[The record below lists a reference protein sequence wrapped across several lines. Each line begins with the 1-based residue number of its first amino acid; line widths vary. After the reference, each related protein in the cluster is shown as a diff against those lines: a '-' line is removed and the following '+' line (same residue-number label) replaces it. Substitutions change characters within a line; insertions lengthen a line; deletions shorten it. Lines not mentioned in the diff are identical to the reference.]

1 MPKIVFNENF
11 GVDEITIVLERRDF
25 SKYGKLKDVTDIEY
39 KDTMNAPELSF
50 NVYKTDDPIW
60 NKINNYNLVYIPEYK
75 EHFSISV
82 NTTEENTTQK
92 SVTCTYLPV
101 SELQNVKLR
110 NIQINTE
117 DDIARDDYD
126 ADYPTIFYRD
136 LSAYSEGSTM
146 YKKLYNASL
155 LHRILDKASN
165 YKIGHVDTSLK
176 DLKSWFQYSISDN
189 NIYDELTGEISDDYQ
204 CLFKIDSDTRTV
216 NVYDLCNT
224 CHDCGYRGD
233 FHDKCPE
240 CGSTNYSGAY
250 GEDTSI
256 YVSKENLSISA
267 SIESSEDSL
276 KNCFYITGGDDLM
289 TSAVAIANPSGTN
302 YIVNFSDEM
311 YENMPDDLVAKI
323 KTYNSNYQ
331 DCMSKRKFTLSAN
344 LVEGYN
350 TIVKYVNV
358 HYPKLDDNG
367 NKVDRYNTI
376 SSSIIGYKNIASLCF
391 DCIDIDL
398 ILQTSMGKTIE
409 MDNLTI
415 QETMNLLTF
424 ANLSPVAVK
433 SDVSQVAT
441 SVVSNTVLGSCKAL
455 INTALYK
462 IELTDASYS
471 KSEHIWKGKFK
482 LTSIEDKT
490 ITLTGSEVS
499 IAVNNDMEK
508 YLRQNIQR
516 CLNKL
521 DTNYKDLKSLETS
534 DADFQSELAYYSFD
548 YLSSLKD
555 SFGDVLG
562 IILES
567 EQDELKN
574 KYQTWYSN
582 RIGWLENEMNK
593 RQSQID
599 IVHQLYNYDAKSGVV
614 YDIQNSLQNE
624 LNLESYLD
632 KDMWITFCAFRME
645 DTYQNDNYISDGLDN
660 GELVTRATEL
670 IDAAKKELYKASHVQ
685 YTVSSTIN
693 NLLALKEFQPIV
705 DKFETGN
712 WIHVCVDE
720 KIYYLRLLSYK
731 IFYSDISKIEVEFS
745 TVERTWS
752 GGSDVKSV
760 LDSAKN
766 IASSFSYTTQKV
778 KNNANASKYVENWV
792 QKGMEATVTK
802 IVNNADNQNVVYDSS
817 GILCRAYDD
826 LSDTYDL
833 CQSRWINSGLYVTDD
848 GWQTV
853 KAAIGKY
860 IYIDPETGNEVTT
873 MGVIGDTIVGKLI
886 LGENLGIYNTNNS
899 MTFNSD
905 GLTITNGTNKF
916 IVNPNDEK
924 LFRITKSSNDVLWA
938 DKNGNLNLTGNI
950 TGSSITGGEIYGT
963 KITGVEV
970 SASSFIG
977 GNINIGNDNFIVDD
991 SGNIISKGVLNLA
1004 NGGVT
1009 YNSTDGLKITGTISG
1024 SSILGGSINI
1034 GNGNFVVN
1042 SDGSVVSKS
1051 SLSFGNGLLTYD
1063 STNGMSI
1070 KGNIFLNNNLMMW
1083 HGDDESGGG
1092 KYEKALS
1099 WIYSRDIY
1107 QLELA
1112 PNCVAHYLTVFED
1125 LVCNGTIYGNS
1136 STATKLQTPRTI
1148 TIGNTAQVF
1157 DGSSDLLWT
1166 QAAIGYANTIQS
1178 ALDGSTYYTAKL
1190 TNKGNFRPDQV
1201 ITIASNGATTAKDSN
1216 GDIGLGTSGNRWKEV
1231 FAAAPAI
1238 NTSDRNYK
1246 DDIKPLTDKHLQF
1259 FMKLQPVSFLFKA
1272 GTSGRTHV
1280 GFISQDVEQTMLEC
1294 GLTDLDFAGF
1304 CKDQKTKHIIN
1315 DDDTEIEE
1323 PVFDENGNAVYI
1335 YSLRYE
1341 EFIALNTYA
1350 IQELWKELEEL
1361 KDEIKRN

>member
-11 GVDEITIVLERRDF
+11 GVDEITLVLERRDF

-176 DLKSWFQYSISDN
+176 DLKSWFQYSISDS

-204 CLFKIDSDTRTV
+204 CLFKFDSNTRTV

-240 CGSTNYSGAY
+240 CGNTNYNGAY

-256 YVSKENLSISA
+256 YVSKENLSTSA

-302 YIVNFSDEM
+302 YIVNVSEEM
-311 YENMPDDLVAKI
+311 YENMPEDLVTKI

-367 NKVDRYNTI
+367 NKTDRYNVI
-376 SSSIIGYKNIASLCF
+376 SSPIIGYKNIASLCF
-391 DCIDIDL
+391 DCIDIGL

-415 QETMNLLTF
+415 QETMNLLT
-424 ANLSPVAVK
+424 ASNLSPVAVR

-441 SVVSNTVLGSCKAL
+441 SVVSNTVLGACKAL

-462 IELTDASYS
+462 IELADASYS

-490 ITLTGSEVS
+490 VILIGSEVS

-508 YLRQNIQR
+508 YLKQNIQR

-534 DADFQSELAYYSFD
+534 DNDFQSELAYYSFD
-548 YLSSLKD
+548 YLSGLKD

-593 RQSQID
+593 RQAQID
-599 IVHQLYNYDAKSGVV
+599 IVHQLYNYDSKSGSV
-614 YDIQNSLQNE
+614 YNIQNSLQDE
-624 LNLESYLD
+624 LNLESYLG

-660 GELVTRATEL
+660 GELITRATEL
-670 IDAAKKELYKASHVQ
+670 IDTAKKELYKASHVQ

-705 DKFETGN
+705 NKFEIGN

-752 GGSDVKSV
+752 GSSDVKSV
-760 LDSAKN
+760 IESAQA

-778 KNNANASKYVENWV
+778 KNNTGASKYVQDWV
-792 QKGMEATVTK
+792 QKGMNATVTK

-826 LSDTYDL
+826 LTETYDL
-833 CQSRWINSGLYVTDD
+833 CQSRWINSGLYITDD

-860 IYIDPETGNEVTT
+860 IYVNPETGNEVTT

-886 LGENLGIYNTNNS
+886 IGENLGIYNTNNS

-905 GLTITNGTNKF
+905 GLTITNGTNTF

-950 TGSSITGGEIYGT
+950 TGSSITGGKIYGT
-963 KITGVEV
+963 TINGSEV
-970 SASSFIG
+970 KSSSFIG
-977 GNINIGNDNFIVDD
+977 GNINIGDDNFIVDAG
-991 SGNIISKGVLNLA
+991 GNITSKGVLNLA

-1009 YNSTDGLKITGTISG
+1009 YNSKDGLKVTGTINANGGTFSNTITCTGTISG
-1024 SSILGGSINI
+1024 GIIKASQFLANKFKATSDGNAYMISPYISSSIYMTGLGDFDDNSNYKEVIASTFIHGVFYPILSGKWYANDLFASSFHIDAGDGYGVNITNSEISIVPFSVGSATSKINFKGI
-1034 GNGNFVVN
+1034 E
-1042 SDGSVVSKS
+1042 
-1051 SLSFGNGLLTYD
+1051 T
-1063 STNGMSI
+1063 T
-1070 KGNIFLNNNLMMW
+1070 GNITCL
-1083 HGDDESGGG
+1083 
-1092 KYEKALS
+1092 
-1099 WIYSRDIY
+1099 
-1107 QLELA
+1107 
-1112 PNCVAHYLTVFED
+1112 
-1125 LVCNGTIYGNS
+1125 GTINGNS
-1136 STATKLQTPRTI
+1136 STATKLKTPRTL
-1148 TIGNTAQVF
+1148 TIGRAGRVF
-1157 DGSSDLLWT
+1157 DGSDNIGWT
-1166 QAAIGYANTIQS
+1166 LA
-1178 ALDGSTYYTAKL
+1178 
-1190 TNKGNFRPDQV
+1190 
-1201 ITIASNGATTAKDSN
+1201 
-1216 GDIGLGTSGNRWKEV
+1216 DIGAATQNEV
-1231 FAAAPAI
+1231 NSLKSRIKALEGRI
-1238 NTSDRNYK
+1238 NS
-1246 DDIKPLTDKHLQF
+1246 
-1259 FMKLQPVSFLFKA
+1259 
-1272 GTSGRTHV
+1272 
-1280 GFISQDVEQTMLEC
+1280 
-1294 GLTDLDFAGF
+1294 
-1304 CKDQKTKHIIN
+1304 
-1315 DDDTEIEE
+1315 
-1323 PVFDENGNAVYI
+1323 
-1335 YSLRYE
+1335 
-1341 EFIALNTYA
+1341 
-1350 IQELWKELEEL
+1350 
-1361 KDEIKRN
+1361 

>member
-1 MPKIVFNENF
+1 MSFLLQKFKKEENKQMPKIVFNENF

-50 NVYKTDDPIW
+50 NVYKTDDQIW
-60 NKINNYNLVYIPEYK
+60 DKINNYNLVYIPEYK

-176 DLKSWFQYSISDN
+176 DLKSWFQYSISDS

-204 CLFKIDSDTRTV
+204 CLFKFDSNTRTV

-240 CGSTNYSGAY
+240 CGNTNYNGAY

-256 YVSKENLSISA
+256 YVSKENLSTSA

-302 YIVNFSDEM
+302 YIVEFSDEM
-311 YENMPDDLVAKI
+311 YENMPEDLVTKI

-331 DCMSKRKFTLSAN
+331 DCMSKKKFTLSAN

-350 TIVKYVNV
+350 TIVKYINA
-358 HYPKLDDNG
+358 HYPKIDDNG
-367 NKVDRYNTI
+367 NKVERYNVI
-376 SSSIIGYKNIASLCF
+376 SSPIIGYKNIASLCF
-391 DCIDIDL
+391 DCIDIGL

-424 ANLSPVAVK
+424 ANLSPIAVK
-433 SDVSQVAT
+433 SNVSWVAT
-441 SVVSNTVLGSCKAL
+441 SVVSNTVLGACKAL

-462 IELTDASYS
+462 VEIVDASYS
-471 KSEHIWKGKFK
+471 KDKHVWKGKFK

-490 ITLTGSEVS
+490 ITLIGSEVS

-508 YLRQNIQR
+508 YLKQNIQR

-534 DADFQSELAYYSFD
+534 DSDFQSELAYYSFD
-548 YLSSLKD
+548 YLSGLKD

-593 RQSQID
+593 RQAQID
-599 IVHQLYNYDAKSGVV
+599 IVHQLYNYDSKSGSV
-614 YDIQNSLQNE
+614 YNIQNSLQDE
-624 LNLESYLD
+624 LNLESYLG

-670 IDAAKKELYKASHVQ
+670 IDTAKKELYKASHVQ

-705 DKFETGN
+705 NKFETGN

-720 KIYYLRLLSYK
+720 KKYYLRLLSYK

-752 GGSDVKSV
+752 GSSDVKSV
-760 LDSAKN
+760 IDSAQA
-766 IASSFSYTTQKV
+766 IASSFSYTIQKV
-778 KNNANASKYVENWV
+778 KNNTGASKYVQDWV
-792 QKGMEATVTK
+792 QKGMNATVTK

-826 LSDTYDL
+826 LTETYDL
-833 CQSRWINSGLYVTDD
+833 CQSRWINSGLYITDD

-860 IYIDPETGNEVTT
+860 IYVNPETGNEVTT
-873 MGVIGDTIVGKLI
+873 MGVIGDTIVGKLLI
-886 LGENLGIYNTNNS
+886 GENLGIYNTNNS

-905 GLTITNGTNKF
+905 GLTITNGTNTF

-950 TGSSITGGEIYGT
+950 TGSSITGGKIYGT
-963 KITGVEV
+963 TINGSEV
-970 SASSFIG
+970 KSSSFI
-977 GNINIGNDNFIVDD
+977 
-991 SGNIISKGVLNLA
+991 
-1004 NGGVT
+1004 
-1009 YNSTDGLKITGTISG
+1009 
-1024 SSILGGSINI
+1024 GGSINI

-1042 SDGSVVSKS
+1042 SDGSVVSKG
-1051 SLSFGNGLLTYD
+1051 SLSFGNGLLTYNT
-1063 STNGMSI
+1063 TNGLSV
-1070 KGNIFLNNNLMMW
+1070 KGNIYLNNALMMW
-1083 HGDDESGGG
+1083 HAEDEGGFEAR
-1092 KYEKALS
+1092 YEKALS
-1099 WIYSRDIY
+1099 WMYTSDAWFLQVGGAGCRMNSLDVSNYIQCDFINASNDIS
-1107 QLELA
+1107 
-1112 PNCVAHYLTVFED
+1112 
-1125 LVCNGTIYGNS
+1125 CNNIDCRGSINGNS
-1136 STATKLQTPRTI
+1136 STATKLKTPRTL
-1148 TIGNTAQVF
+1148 TIGRAGRVF
-1157 DGSSDLLWT
+1157 DGSDNIGWT
-1166 QAAIGYANTIQS
+1166 LA
-1178 ALDGSTYYTAKL
+1178 
-1190 TNKGNFRPDQV
+1190 
-1201 ITIASNGATTAKDSN
+1201 
-1216 GDIGLGTSGNRWKEV
+1216 DIGAATQNEV
-1231 FAAAPAI
+1231 NSLKSRIEALEGRI
-1238 NTSDRNYK
+1238 NS
-1246 DDIKPLTDKHLQF
+1246 
-1259 FMKLQPVSFLFKA
+1259 
-1272 GTSGRTHV
+1272 
-1280 GFISQDVEQTMLEC
+1280 
-1294 GLTDLDFAGF
+1294 
-1304 CKDQKTKHIIN
+1304 
-1315 DDDTEIEE
+1315 
-1323 PVFDENGNAVYI
+1323 
-1335 YSLRYE
+1335 
-1341 EFIALNTYA
+1341 
-1350 IQELWKELEEL
+1350 
-1361 KDEIKRN
+1361 

>member
-1 MPKIVFNENF
+1 MSFLLQKFKKEENKQMPKIVFNENF

-50 NVYKTDDPIW
+50 NVYKTDDQIW
-60 NKINNYNLVYIPEYK
+60 DKINNYNLVYIPEYK

-176 DLKSWFQYSISDN
+176 DLRSWFQYSISDS

-204 CLFKIDSDTRTV
+204 CLFKFDSNTRTV

-233 FHDKCPE
+233 FHDRCPE
-240 CGSTNYSGAY
+240 CGSTNYNGAY

-256 YVSKENLSISA
+256 YVSKENLSTSA

-302 YIVNFSDEM
+302 YIVEISDEM
-311 YENMPDDLVAKI
+311 YENMPEDLVTKI

-350 TIVKYVNV
+350 TIVKYINV

-367 NKVDRYNTI
+367 NKTDRYNVI
-376 SSSIIGYKNIASLCF
+376 SSPIIGYKNIASLCF
-391 DCIDIDL
+391 DCIDIGL

-415 QETMNLLTF
+415 QETMNLLV
-424 ANLSPVAVK
+424 ASNLSPVAVR
-433 SDVSQVAT
+433 SNVSWVAT
-441 SVVSNTVLGSCKAL
+441 SVVSNTVLGACKAL

-462 IELTDASYS
+462 VEIVDASYS
-471 KSEHIWKGKFK
+471 KDKHVWKGKFK

-490 ITLTGSEVS
+490 ITLIGSEVS

-508 YLRQNIQR
+508 YLKQNIQR

-534 DADFQSELAYYSFD
+534 DSDFQSELAYYSFD
-548 YLSSLKD
+548 YLSGLKD

-593 RQSQID
+593 RQAQID
-599 IVHQLYNYDAKSGVV
+599 IVHQLYNYDSKSGSV
-614 YDIQNSLQNE
+614 YNIQNSLQDE
-624 LNLESYLD
+624 LNLESYLG
-632 KDMWITFCAFRME
+632 KNMWITFCAFRME

-670 IDAAKKELYKASHVQ
+670 IDTAKKELYKASHVQ

-693 NLLALKEFQPIV
+693 NLLALKEFQSIV
-705 DKFETGN
+705 NKFETGN

-752 GGSDVKSV
+752 GSSDVKSV
-760 LDSAKN
+760 IESAQA

-778 KNNANASKYVENWV
+778 KNNTGASKYVQDWV
-792 QKGMEATVTK
+792 QKGMNATVTK

-826 LSDTYDL
+826 LTETYDL
-833 CQSRWINSGLYVTDD
+833 CQSRWINSGLYITDD

-860 IYIDPETGNEVTT
+860 IYVNPETGNEVTT
-873 MGVIGDTIVGKLI
+873 MGVIGDTIVGKLLI
-886 LGENLGIYNTNNS
+886 GENLGIYNTNNS

-905 GLTITNGTNKF
+905 GLTITNGTNTF

-950 TGSSITGGEIYGT
+950 TGSSITGGKIYGT
-963 KITGVEV
+963 TINGSEV
-970 SASSFIG
+970 KSSSFIG
-977 GNINIGNDNFIVDD
+977 GNINIGDDNFIVDAG
-991 SGNIISKGVLNLA
+991 GNITSKGVLNLA

-1009 YNSTDGLKITGTISG
+1009 YNSKDGLKVTGTINANGGTFSNTITCTGTISG
-1024 SSILGGSINI
+1024 GIIKASQFLANKFKATSDGNAYMISPYIASSIYMTGLGDFDDNSNYKEVIASTFIHGVFYPILSGKWYANDLFASSFHIDAGDGYGVNITNSEISIVPFSVGSATSKINFKGI
-1034 GNGNFVVN
+1034 E
-1042 SDGSVVSKS
+1042 
-1051 SLSFGNGLLTYD
+1051 T
-1063 STNGMSI
+1063 T
-1070 KGNIFLNNNLMMW
+1070 GNITCL
-1083 HGDDESGGG
+1083 
-1092 KYEKALS
+1092 
-1099 WIYSRDIY
+1099 
-1107 QLELA
+1107 
-1112 PNCVAHYLTVFED
+1112 
-1125 LVCNGTIYGNS
+1125 GTINGNS
-1136 STATKLQTPRTI
+1136 STATKLKTPRTL
-1148 TIGNTAQVF
+1148 TIGRAGRVF
-1157 DGSSDLLWT
+1157 DGSDNIGWT
-1166 QAAIGYANTIQS
+1166 LA
-1178 ALDGSTYYTAKL
+1178 
-1190 TNKGNFRPDQV
+1190 
-1201 ITIASNGATTAKDSN
+1201 
-1216 GDIGLGTSGNRWKEV
+1216 DIGAATQNEV
-1231 FAAAPAI
+1231 NSLKSRIEALEGRI
-1238 NTSDRNYK
+1238 NS
-1246 DDIKPLTDKHLQF
+1246 
-1259 FMKLQPVSFLFKA
+1259 
-1272 GTSGRTHV
+1272 
-1280 GFISQDVEQTMLEC
+1280 
-1294 GLTDLDFAGF
+1294 
-1304 CKDQKTKHIIN
+1304 
-1315 DDDTEIEE
+1315 
-1323 PVFDENGNAVYI
+1323 
-1335 YSLRYE
+1335 
-1341 EFIALNTYA
+1341 
-1350 IQELWKELEEL
+1350 
-1361 KDEIKRN
+1361 

>member
-50 NVYKTDDPIW
+50 NVYKTDNPIW

-176 DLKSWFQYSISDN
+176 DLKSWFQYSISDS
-189 NIYDELTGEISDDYQ
+189 NIYNELTGEISDDYQ
-204 CLFKIDSDTRTV
+204 CLFKFDSNTRTV

-224 CHDCGYRGD
+224 CHNCGYRGD
-233 FHDKCPE
+233 FHDECPE
-240 CGSTNYSGAY
+240 CGSTNYNGAY

-256 YVSKENLSISA
+256 YVSKENLSTSA

-302 YIVNFSDEM
+302 YIINVSEEM
-311 YENMPDDLVAKI
+311 YENMPEDLVTKI

-350 TIVKYVNV
+350 TIVKYVNA
-358 HYPKLDDNG
+358 HYPKLDDSG
-367 NKVDRYNTI
+367 DKVDRYNVI
-376 SSSIIGYKNIASLCF
+376 SSPIIGYKNIASLCF
-391 DCIDIDL
+391 DCIDIGL

-424 ANLSPVAVK
+424 ANLSPIAVK
-433 SDVSQVAT
+433 SNVSWVAT
-441 SVVSNTVLGSCKAL
+441 SVVSNTVLGACKAL

-462 IELTDASYS
+462 VEIVDASYS
-471 KSEHIWKGKFK
+471 KDKHVWKGKFK

-490 ITLTGSEVS
+490 ITLIGSEVS

-508 YLRQNIQR
+508 YLKQNIQR

-534 DADFQSELAYYSFD
+534 DSDFQSELAYYSFD

-582 RIGWLENEMNK
+582 RVGWLESEMNK
-593 RQSQID
+593 RQAQID
-599 IVHQLYNYDAKSGVV
+599 IVHQLYNYDSKSGTV
-614 YDIQNSLQNE
+614 YDIQNSLQDE
-624 LNLESYLD
+624 LNLETYLG
-632 KDMWITFCAFRME
+632 KDMWTKFCAFRME

-670 IDAAKKELYKASHVQ
+670 IDTAKKELYKASHVQ

-705 DKFETGN
+705 NKFEIGN

-752 GGSDVKSV
+752 GSSDVKSV
-760 LDSAKN
+760 IESAQA

-778 KNNANASKYVENWV
+778 KNNTGASKYVQDWV
-792 QKGMEATVTK
+792 QKGMNATVTK

-826 LSDTYDL
+826 LTETYDL
-833 CQSRWINSGLYVTDD
+833 CQSRWINSGLYITDD

-860 IYIDPETGNEVTT
+860 IYVNPETGNELTT

-886 LGENLGIYNTNNS
+886 IGENLGIYNTNNS

-905 GLTITNGTNKF
+905 GLTITNGTNTF

-950 TGSSITGGEIYGT
+950 TGSSITGGKIYGT
-963 KITGVEV
+963 TISGAEV
-970 SASSFIG
+970 SSSSFIG
-977 GNINIGNDNFIVDD
+977 GNINIGDDNFIVDAG
-991 SGNIISKGVLNLA
+991 GNITSKGVLNLA

-1009 YNSTDGLKITGTISG
+1009 YNSKDGLKVTGTINANGGTFSNTITCTGTISG
-1024 SSILGGSINI
+1024 GIIKASQFLANKFKATSDGNAYMISPYISSSIYMTGLGDFDDNSNYKEVIGSTFIHGVFYPILSGKWYANDLFASSFHIDAGDGYGVNITNSEISIVPFSVGSATSKIN
-1034 GNGNFVVN
+1034 
-1042 SDGSVVSKS
+1042 SK
-1051 SLSFGNGLLTYD
+1051 GIET
-1063 STNGMSI
+1063 T
-1070 KGNIFLNNNLMMW
+1070 GNITCL
-1083 HGDDESGGG
+1083 
-1092 KYEKALS
+1092 
-1099 WIYSRDIY
+1099 
-1107 QLELA
+1107 
-1112 PNCVAHYLTVFED
+1112 
-1125 LVCNGTIYGNS
+1125 GTINGNS
-1136 STATKLQTPRTI
+1136 STATKLKTPRTL
-1148 TIGNTAQVF
+1148 TIGRAGRVF
-1157 DGSSDLLWT
+1157 DGSDNIGWT
-1166 QAAIGYANTIQS
+1166 LA
-1178 ALDGSTYYTAKL
+1178 
-1190 TNKGNFRPDQV
+1190 
-1201 ITIASNGATTAKDSN
+1201 
-1216 GDIGLGTSGNRWKEV
+1216 DIGAATQNEV
-1231 FAAAPAI
+1231 NSLKSRIEALEGRI
-1238 NTSDRNYK
+1238 NS
-1246 DDIKPLTDKHLQF
+1246 
-1259 FMKLQPVSFLFKA
+1259 
-1272 GTSGRTHV
+1272 
-1280 GFISQDVEQTMLEC
+1280 
-1294 GLTDLDFAGF
+1294 
-1304 CKDQKTKHIIN
+1304 
-1315 DDDTEIEE
+1315 
-1323 PVFDENGNAVYI
+1323 
-1335 YSLRYE
+1335 
-1341 EFIALNTYA
+1341 
-1350 IQELWKELEEL
+1350 
-1361 KDEIKRN
+1361 

>member
-11 GVDEITIVLERRDF
+11 GVDEITILLERRDF
-25 SKYGKLKDVTDIEY
+25 HKYGKLIDTTDIEY
-39 KDTMNAPELSF
+39 KDTLNAPELSF
-50 NVYKTDDPIW
+50 TVYKTENELWD
-60 NKINNYNLVYIPEYK
+60 KINNYNLVYIPEYN
-75 EHFSISV
+75 EHFSITV

-101 SELQNVKLR
+101 NELQNVKLR
-110 NIQINTE
+110 NIEINTE

-126 ADYPTIFYRD
+126 ENYPTIFYRD
-136 LSAYSEGSTM
+136 LSAFSEGSEM
-146 YKKLYNASL
+146 YKKLYNSSL

-176 DLKSWFQYSISDN
+176 NLKSWFQYSINDSN
-189 NIYDELTGEISDDYQ
+189 VYDELTGEISDDYQ
-204 CLFKIDSDTRTV
+204 CLFTFDSTTRTI
-216 NVYDLCNT
+216 NAYDLCNT
-224 CHDCGYRGD
+224 CKDCGYRGD

-240 CGSTNYSGAY
+240 CGSTNIGGAF
-250 GEDTSI
+250 GEDTTI
-256 YVSKENLSISA
+256 YISKENLSTSA
-267 SIESSEDSL
+267 SIESSDDSL
-276 KNCFYITGGDDLM
+276 KNCFYIVGGDDLM
-289 TSAVAIANPSGTN
+289 SSAVAIANPSGTN
-302 YIVNFSDEM
+302 YIINFSDEM
-311 YENMPDDLVAKI
+311 YENMPSDLVEKI
-323 KTYNSNYQ
+323 KAYNANYQ
-331 DCMSKRKFTLSAN
+331 ECINSRAFNFSSN
-344 LVEGYN
+344 EVNQYN
-350 TIVKYVNV
+350 QIVKYVNE
-358 HYPKLDDNG
+358 HYPKIDDDG

-376 SSSIIGYKNIASLCF
+376 SSPIVGYKNIASLCF
-391 DCIDIDL
+391 DCIDIGL

-424 ANLSPVAVK
+424 ANLSPIAVK
-433 SDVSQVAT
+433 SNLSWVAT
-441 SVVSNTVLGSCKAL
+441 SVVSNTVLGACKAL

-462 IELTDASYS
+462 VEIVDASYS
-471 KSEHIWKGKFK
+471 KDKHVWKGKFK

-490 ITLTGSEVS
+490 ITLIGSEVS

-508 YLRQNIQR
+508 YLKQNIQR

-534 DADFQSELAYYSFD
+534 DSDFQSELAYYSFD

-593 RQSQID
+593 RQAQID
-599 IVHQLYNYDAKSGVV
+599 IVHQLYNYDSKSGSV
-614 YDIQNSLQNE
+614 YNIQNSLQDE
-624 LNLESYLD
+624 LNLESYLG

-670 IDAAKKELYKASHVQ
+670 IDTAKKELYKASHVQ

-705 DKFETGN
+705 NKFETGN

-752 GGSDVKSV
+752 GSSDVKSV
-760 LDSAKN
+760 IESAQA

-778 KNNANASKYVENWV
+778 KNNTGASKYVQDWV
-792 QKGMEATVTK
+792 QKGMNATVTK

-826 LSDTYDL
+826 LTETYDL
-833 CQSRWINSGLYVTDD
+833 CQSRWINSGLYITDD

-860 IYIDPETGNEVTT
+860 IYVNPETGNEVTT
-873 MGVIGDTIVGKLI
+873 MGVIGDTIVGKLLI
-886 LGENLGIYNTNNS
+886 GENLGIYNTNNS

-905 GLTITNGTNKF
+905 GLTITNGTNTF

-950 TGSSITGGEIYGT
+950 TGSSITGGKIYGT
-963 KITGVEV
+963 TINGSEV
-970 SASSFIG
+970 KSSSFIG
-977 GNINIGNDNFIVDD
+977 GNINIGDDNFIVDAG
-991 SGNIISKGVLNLA
+991 GNITSKGVLNLA

-1009 YNSTDGLKITGTISG
+1009 YNSKDGLKVTGTINANGGTFSNTITCTGTISG
-1024 SSILGGSINI
+1024 GIIKASQFLANKFKATSDGNAYMISPYISSSIYMTGLGDFDDNSNYKEVIASTFIHGVFYPILSGKWYANDLFASSFHIDAGDGYGVNITNSEISIVPFSVGSATSKINFKGI
-1034 GNGNFVVN
+1034 E
-1042 SDGSVVSKS
+1042 
-1051 SLSFGNGLLTYD
+1051 T
-1063 STNGMSI
+1063 T
-1070 KGNIFLNNNLMMW
+1070 GNITCL
-1083 HGDDESGGG
+1083 
-1092 KYEKALS
+1092 
-1099 WIYSRDIY
+1099 
-1107 QLELA
+1107 
-1112 PNCVAHYLTVFED
+1112 
-1125 LVCNGTIYGNS
+1125 GTINGNS
-1136 STATKLQTPRTI
+1136 STATKLKTPRTL
-1148 TIGNTAQVF
+1148 TIGRAGRVF
-1157 DGSSDLLWT
+1157 DGSDNIGWT
-1166 QAAIGYANTIQS
+1166 LA
-1178 ALDGSTYYTAKL
+1178 
-1190 TNKGNFRPDQV
+1190 
-1201 ITIASNGATTAKDSN
+1201 
-1216 GDIGLGTSGNRWKEV
+1216 DIGAATQNEV
-1231 FAAAPAI
+1231 NSLKSRIEALEGRI
-1238 NTSDRNYK
+1238 NS
-1246 DDIKPLTDKHLQF
+1246 
-1259 FMKLQPVSFLFKA
+1259 
-1272 GTSGRTHV
+1272 
-1280 GFISQDVEQTMLEC
+1280 
-1294 GLTDLDFAGF
+1294 
-1304 CKDQKTKHIIN
+1304 
-1315 DDDTEIEE
+1315 
-1323 PVFDENGNAVYI
+1323 
-1335 YSLRYE
+1335 
-1341 EFIALNTYA
+1341 
-1350 IQELWKELEEL
+1350 
-1361 KDEIKRN
+1361 

>member
-50 NVYKTDDPIW
+50 NVYKTDDQIW
-60 NKINNYNLVYIPEYK
+60 DKINNYNLVYIPEYK

-176 DLKSWFQYSISDN
+176 DLRSWFQYSISDS

-204 CLFKIDSDTRTV
+204 CLFKFDSNTRTV

-240 CGSTNYSGAY
+240 CGSTNYNGAY
-250 GEDTSI
+250 GEYTSI
-256 YVSKENLSISA
+256 YVSKENLSTSA

-302 YIVNFSDEM
+302 YIVEFSDEM
-311 YENMPDDLVAKI
+311 YENMPEDLVTKI

-391 DCIDIDL
+391 DCIDVGL

-424 ANLSPVAVK
+424 TNLSPIAVK
-433 SDVSQVAT
+433 SNVSWVAT
-441 SVVSNTVLGSCKAL
+441 SVVSNTVLGACKAL

-462 IELTDASYS
+462 VEIVDASYS
-471 KSEHIWKGKFK
+471 KDKHVWKGKFK

-490 ITLTGSEVS
+490 ITLIGSEVS

-508 YLRQNIQR
+508 YLKQNIQR

-534 DADFQSELAYYSFD
+534 DSDFQSELAYYSFD
-548 YLSSLKD
+548 YLSGLKD

-593 RQSQID
+593 RQAQID
-599 IVHQLYNYDAKSGVV
+599 IVHQLYNYDSKSGSV
-614 YDIQNSLQNE
+614 YNIQNSLQDE
-624 LNLESYLD
+624 LNLESYLG

-670 IDAAKKELYKASHVQ
+670 IDTAKKELYKASHVQ

-705 DKFETGN
+705 NKFETGN

-752 GGSDVKSV
+752 GSSDVKSV
-760 LDSAKN
+760 IDSAQA

-778 KNNANASKYVENWV
+778 KNNTGASKYVQDWV
-792 QKGMEATVTK
+792 QKGMNATVTK

-826 LSDTYDL
+826 LTETYDL
-833 CQSRWINSGLYVTDD
+833 CQSRWINSGLYITDD

-860 IYIDPETGNEVTT
+860 IYVNPETGNEVTT
-873 MGVIGDTIVGKLI
+873 MGVIGDTIVGKLLI
-886 LGENLGIYNTNNS
+886 GENLGIYNTNNS

-905 GLTITNGTNKF
+905 GLTITNGTNTF

-950 TGSSITGGEIYGT
+950 TGSSITGGKIYGT
-963 KITGVEV
+963 TINGSEV
-970 SASSFIG
+970 KSSSFIG
-977 GNINIGNDNFIVDD
+977 GNINIGDDNFIVDAG
-991 SGNIISKGVLNLA
+991 GNITSKGVLNLA

-1009 YNSTDGLKITGTISG
+1009 YNSKDGLKVTGTINANGGTFSNTITCTGTISG
-1024 SSILGGSINI
+1024 GIIKASQFLANKFKATSDGNAYMISPYISSSIYMTGLGDFDDNSNYKEVIASTFIHGVFYPILSGKWYANDLFASSFHIDAGDGYGVNITNSEISIVPFSVGSATSKINFKGI
-1034 GNGNFVVN
+1034 E
-1042 SDGSVVSKS
+1042 
-1051 SLSFGNGLLTYD
+1051 T
-1063 STNGMSI
+1063 T
-1070 KGNIFLNNNLMMW
+1070 GNITCL
-1083 HGDDESGGG
+1083 
-1092 KYEKALS
+1092 
-1099 WIYSRDIY
+1099 
-1107 QLELA
+1107 
-1112 PNCVAHYLTVFED
+1112 
-1125 LVCNGTIYGNS
+1125 GTINGNS
-1136 STATKLQTPRTI
+1136 STATKLKTPRTL
-1148 TIGNTAQVF
+1148 TIGRAGRVF
-1157 DGSSDLLWT
+1157 DGSDNIGWT
-1166 QAAIGYANTIQS
+1166 LA
-1178 ALDGSTYYTAKL
+1178 
-1190 TNKGNFRPDQV
+1190 
-1201 ITIASNGATTAKDSN
+1201 
-1216 GDIGLGTSGNRWKEV
+1216 DIGAATQNEV
-1231 FAAAPAI
+1231 NSLKSRIEALEGRI
-1238 NTSDRNYK
+1238 NS
-1246 DDIKPLTDKHLQF
+1246 
-1259 FMKLQPVSFLFKA
+1259 
-1272 GTSGRTHV
+1272 
-1280 GFISQDVEQTMLEC
+1280 
-1294 GLTDLDFAGF
+1294 
-1304 CKDQKTKHIIN
+1304 
-1315 DDDTEIEE
+1315 
-1323 PVFDENGNAVYI
+1323 
-1335 YSLRYE
+1335 
-1341 EFIALNTYA
+1341 
-1350 IQELWKELEEL
+1350 
-1361 KDEIKRN
+1361 

>member
-11 GVDEITIVLERRDF
+11 GVDEITLVLERRDF

-60 NKINNYNLVYIPEYK
+60 NKVNNYNLVYIPEYK

-82 NTTEENTTQK
+82 NTTEENTTRK

-176 DLKSWFQYSISDN
+176 DLRSWFQYSISDS

-204 CLFKIDSDTRTV
+204 CLFKFDSNTRTV

-240 CGSTNYSGAY
+240 CGSTNYNGAY

-256 YVSKENLSISA
+256 YVSKENLSTSA

-302 YIVNFSDEM
+302 YIVEFSDEM
-311 YENMPDDLVAKI
+311 YENMPEDLVTKI

-391 DCIDIDL
+391 DCIDVGL

-424 ANLSPVAVK
+424 TNLSTIAVK
-433 SDVSQVAT
+433 SNVSWVAT
-441 SVVSNTVLGSCKAL
+441 SVVSNTVLGACKAL

-462 IELTDASYS
+462 VEIVDASYS
-471 KSEHIWKGKFK
+471 KDKHVWKGKFK

-490 ITLTGSEVS
+490 ITLIGSEVS

-508 YLRQNIQR
+508 YLKQNIQR

-534 DADFQSELAYYSFD
+534 DSDFQSELAYYSFD
-548 YLSSLKD
+548 YLSGLKD

-593 RQSQID
+593 RQAQID
-599 IVHQLYNYDAKSGVV
+599 IVHQLYNYDSKSGSV
-614 YDIQNSLQNE
+614 YNIQNSLQDE
-624 LNLESYLD
+624 LNLESYLG

-670 IDAAKKELYKASHVQ
+670 IDTAKKELYKASHVQ

-705 DKFETGN
+705 NKFETGN

-752 GGSDVKSV
+752 GSSDVKSV
-760 LDSAKN
+760 IDSAQA

-778 KNNANASKYVENWV
+778 KNNTGASKYVQDWV
-792 QKGMEATVTK
+792 QKGMNATVTK

-826 LSDTYDL
+826 LTETYDL
-833 CQSRWINSGLYVTDD
+833 CQSRWINSGLYITDD

-860 IYIDPETGNEVTT
+860 IYVNPETGNEVTT
-873 MGVIGDTIVGKLI
+873 MGVIGDTIVGKLLI
-886 LGENLGIYNTNNS
+886 GENLGIYNTNNS

-905 GLTITNGTNKF
+905 GLTITNGTNTF

-950 TGSSITGGEIYGT
+950 TGSSITGGKIYGT
-963 KITGVEV
+963 TINGSEV
-970 SASSFIG
+970 KSSSFIG
-977 GNINIGNDNFIVDD
+977 GNINIGDDNFIVDAG
-991 SGNIISKGVLNLA
+991 GNITSKGVLNLA

-1009 YNSTDGLKITGTISG
+1009 YNSKDGLKVTGTINANGGTFSNTITCTGTISG
-1024 SSILGGSINI
+1024 GIIKASQFLANKFKATSDGNAYMISPYISSSIYMTGLGDFDDNSNYKEVIASTFIHGVFYPILSGKWYANDLFASSFHIDAGDGYGVNITNSEISIVPFSVGSATSKINFKGI
-1034 GNGNFVVN
+1034 E
-1042 SDGSVVSKS
+1042 
-1051 SLSFGNGLLTYD
+1051 T
-1063 STNGMSI
+1063 T
-1070 KGNIFLNNNLMMW
+1070 GNITCL
-1083 HGDDESGGG
+1083 
-1092 KYEKALS
+1092 
-1099 WIYSRDIY
+1099 
-1107 QLELA
+1107 
-1112 PNCVAHYLTVFED
+1112 
-1125 LVCNGTIYGNS
+1125 GTINGNS
-1136 STATKLQTPRTI
+1136 STATKLKTPRTL
-1148 TIGNTAQVF
+1148 TIGRAGRVF
-1157 DGSSDLLWT
+1157 DGSVNIGWT
-1166 QAAIGYANTIQS
+1166 LA
-1178 ALDGSTYYTAKL
+1178 
-1190 TNKGNFRPDQV
+1190 
-1201 ITIASNGATTAKDSN
+1201 
-1216 GDIGLGTSGNRWKEV
+1216 DIGAATQNEV
-1231 FAAAPAI
+1231 NSLKSRIEALEGRI
-1238 NTSDRNYK
+1238 NS
-1246 DDIKPLTDKHLQF
+1246 
-1259 FMKLQPVSFLFKA
+1259 
-1272 GTSGRTHV
+1272 
-1280 GFISQDVEQTMLEC
+1280 
-1294 GLTDLDFAGF
+1294 
-1304 CKDQKTKHIIN
+1304 
-1315 DDDTEIEE
+1315 
-1323 PVFDENGNAVYI
+1323 
-1335 YSLRYE
+1335 
-1341 EFIALNTYA
+1341 
-1350 IQELWKELEEL
+1350 
-1361 KDEIKRN
+1361 

>member
-1 MPKIVFNENF
+1 MSFLLQKFKKEENKQMPKIVFNENF

-50 NVYKTDDPIW
+50 NVYKTDDQIW
-60 NKINNYNLVYIPEYK
+60 DKINNYNLVYIPEYK

-176 DLKSWFQYSISDN
+176 DLKSWFQYSISDS

-204 CLFKIDSDTRTV
+204 CLFKFDSNTRTV

-240 CGSTNYSGAY
+240 CGNTNYNGAY

-256 YVSKENLSISA
+256 YVSKENLSTSA

-302 YIVNFSDEM
+302 YIVEFSDEM
-311 YENMPDDLVAKI
+311 YENMPEDLVTKI

-331 DCMSKRKFTLSAN
+331 DCMSKKKFTLSAN

-350 TIVKYVNV
+350 TIVKYINA
-358 HYPKLDDNG
+358 HYPKIDDNG
-367 NKVDRYNTI
+367 DKVERYNVI
-376 SSSIIGYKNIASLCF
+376 SSPIIGYKNIASLCF
-391 DCIDIDL
+391 DCIDIGL

-424 ANLSPVAVK
+424 ANLSPIAVK
-433 SDVSQVAT
+433 SNVSWVAT
-441 SVVSNTVLGSCKAL
+441 SVVSNTVLGACKAL

-462 IELTDASYS
+462 VEIVDASYS
-471 KSEHIWKGKFK
+471 KDKHVWKGKFK

-490 ITLTGSEVS
+490 ITLIGSEVS

-508 YLRQNIQR
+508 YLKQNIQR

-534 DADFQSELAYYSFD
+534 DSDFQSELAYYSFD
-548 YLSSLKD
+548 YLSGLKD

-593 RQSQID
+593 RQAQID
-599 IVHQLYNYDAKSGVV
+599 IVHQLYNYDSKSGSV
-614 YDIQNSLQNE
+614 YNIQNSLQDE
-624 LNLESYLD
+624 LNLESYLG

-670 IDAAKKELYKASHVQ
+670 IDTAKKELYKASHVQ

-705 DKFETGN
+705 NKFETGN

-752 GGSDVKSV
+752 GSSDVKSV
-760 LDSAKN
+760 IDSAQA
-766 IASSFSYTTQKV
+766 IASSFSYTIQKV
-778 KNNANASKYVENWV
+778 KNNTGASKYVQDWV
-792 QKGMEATVTK
+792 QKGMNATVTK

-826 LSDTYDL
+826 LTETYDL
-833 CQSRWINSGLYVTDD
+833 CQSRWINSGLYITDD

-860 IYIDPETGNEVTT
+860 IYVNPETGNEVTT
-873 MGVIGDTIVGKLI
+873 MGVIGDTIVGKLLI
-886 LGENLGIYNTNNS
+886 GENLGIYNTNNS

-905 GLTITNGTNKF
+905 GLTITNGTNTF

-950 TGSSITGGEIYGT
+950 TGSSITGGKIYGT
-963 KITGVEV
+963 TINGSEV
-970 SASSFIG
+970 KSSSFI
-977 GNINIGNDNFIVDD
+977 
-991 SGNIISKGVLNLA
+991 
-1004 NGGVT
+1004 
-1009 YNSTDGLKITGTISG
+1009 
-1024 SSILGGSINI
+1024 GGSINI

-1042 SDGSVVSKS
+1042 SDGSVVSKG
-1051 SLSFGNGLLTYD
+1051 SLSFGNGLLTYNT
-1063 STNGMSI
+1063 TNGLSV
-1070 KGNIFLNNNLMMW
+1070 KGNIYLNNALMMW
-1083 HGDDESGGG
+1083 HAEDEGGFEAR
-1092 KYEKALS
+1092 YEKALS
-1099 WIYSRDIY
+1099 WMYTSDAWFLQVGGAGCRMNSLDVSNYIQCDFINASNDIS
-1107 QLELA
+1107 
-1112 PNCVAHYLTVFED
+1112 
-1125 LVCNGTIYGNS
+1125 CNNIDCRGSINGNS
-1136 STATKLQTPRTI
+1136 STATKLKTPRTL
-1148 TIGNTAQVF
+1148 TIGRAGRVF
-1157 DGSSDLLWT
+1157 DGSDNIGWT
-1166 QAAIGYANTIQS
+1166 LA
-1178 ALDGSTYYTAKL
+1178 
-1190 TNKGNFRPDQV
+1190 
-1201 ITIASNGATTAKDSN
+1201 
-1216 GDIGLGTSGNRWKEV
+1216 DIGAATQNEV
-1231 FAAAPAI
+1231 NSLKSRIKALEGRI
-1238 NTSDRNYK
+1238 NS
-1246 DDIKPLTDKHLQF
+1246 
-1259 FMKLQPVSFLFKA
+1259 
-1272 GTSGRTHV
+1272 
-1280 GFISQDVEQTMLEC
+1280 
-1294 GLTDLDFAGF
+1294 
-1304 CKDQKTKHIIN
+1304 
-1315 DDDTEIEE
+1315 
-1323 PVFDENGNAVYI
+1323 
-1335 YSLRYE
+1335 
-1341 EFIALNTYA
+1341 
-1350 IQELWKELEEL
+1350 
-1361 KDEIKRN
+1361 

>member
-1 MPKIVFNENF
+1 MSFLLQKFKKEENKQMPKIVFNENF

-50 NVYKTDDPIW
+50 NVYKTDDQIW
-60 NKINNYNLVYIPEYK
+60 DKINNYNLVYIPEYK

-176 DLKSWFQYSISDN
+176 DLKSWFQYSISDS

-204 CLFKIDSDTRTV
+204 CLFKFDSNTRTV

-240 CGSTNYSGAY
+240 CGNTNYNGAY

-256 YVSKENLSISA
+256 YVSKENLSTSA

-302 YIVNFSDEM
+302 YIVEFSDEM
-311 YENMPDDLVAKI
+311 YENMPEDLVTKI

-331 DCMSKRKFTLSAN
+331 DCMSKKKFTLSAN

-350 TIVKYVNV
+350 TIVKYINA
-358 HYPKLDDNG
+358 HYPKIDDNG
-367 NKVDRYNTI
+367 NKVERYNVI
-376 SSSIIGYKNIASLCF
+376 SSPIIGYKNIASLCF
-391 DCIDIDL
+391 DCIDIGL

-424 ANLSPVAVK
+424 ANLSPIAVK
-433 SDVSQVAT
+433 SNVSWVAT
-441 SVVSNTVLGSCKAL
+441 SVVSNTVLGACKAL

-462 IELTDASYS
+462 VEIVDASYS
-471 KSEHIWKGKFK
+471 KDKHVWKGKFK

-490 ITLTGSEVS
+490 ITLIGSEVS

-508 YLRQNIQR
+508 YLKQNIQR

-534 DADFQSELAYYSFD
+534 DSDFQSELAYYSFD
-548 YLSSLKD
+548 YLSGLKD

-593 RQSQID
+593 RQAQID
-599 IVHQLYNYDAKSGVV
+599 IVHQLYNYDSKSGSV
-614 YDIQNSLQNE
+614 YNIQNSLQDE
-624 LNLESYLD
+624 LNLESYLG

-670 IDAAKKELYKASHVQ
+670 IDTAKKELYKASHVQ

-705 DKFETGN
+705 NKFETGN

-752 GGSDVKSV
+752 GSSDVKSV
-760 LDSAKN
+760 IDSAQA

-778 KNNANASKYVENWV
+778 KNNTGASKYVQDWV
-792 QKGMEATVTK
+792 QKGMNATVTK

-826 LSDTYDL
+826 LTETYDL
-833 CQSRWINSGLYVTDD
+833 CQSRWINSGLYITDD

-860 IYIDPETGNEVTT
+860 IYVNPETGNEVTT
-873 MGVIGDTIVGKLI
+873 MGVIGDTIVGKLLI
-886 LGENLGIYNTNNS
+886 GENLGIYNTNNS

-905 GLTITNGTNKF
+905 GLTITNGTNTF

-950 TGSSITGGEIYGT
+950 TGSSITGGKIYGT
-963 KITGVEV
+963 TINGSEV
-970 SASSFIG
+970 KSSSFI
-977 GNINIGNDNFIVDD
+977 
-991 SGNIISKGVLNLA
+991 
-1004 NGGVT
+1004 
-1009 YNSTDGLKITGTISG
+1009 
-1024 SSILGGSINI
+1024 GGSINI

-1042 SDGSVVSKS
+1042 SDGSVVSKG
-1051 SLSFGNGLLTYD
+1051 SLSFGNGLLTYNT
-1063 STNGMSI
+1063 TNGLSV
-1070 KGNIFLNNNLMMW
+1070 KGNIYLNNALMMW
-1083 HGDDESGGG
+1083 HAEDEGGFEAR
-1092 KYEKALS
+1092 YEKALS
-1099 WIYSRDIY
+1099 WMYTSDAWFLQVGGAGCRMNSLDVSNYIQCDFINASNDIS
-1107 QLELA
+1107 
-1112 PNCVAHYLTVFED
+1112 
-1125 LVCNGTIYGNS
+1125 CNNIDCRGSINGNS
-1136 STATKLQTPRTI
+1136 STATKLKTPRTL
-1148 TIGNTAQVF
+1148 TIGRAGRVF
-1157 DGSSDLLWT
+1157 DGSDNIGWT
-1166 QAAIGYANTIQS
+1166 LA
-1178 ALDGSTYYTAKL
+1178 
-1190 TNKGNFRPDQV
+1190 
-1201 ITIASNGATTAKDSN
+1201 
-1216 GDIGLGTSGNRWKEV
+1216 DIGAATQNEV
-1231 FAAAPAI
+1231 NSLKSRIEALEGRI
-1238 NTSDRNYK
+1238 NS
-1246 DDIKPLTDKHLQF
+1246 
-1259 FMKLQPVSFLFKA
+1259 
-1272 GTSGRTHV
+1272 
-1280 GFISQDVEQTMLEC
+1280 
-1294 GLTDLDFAGF
+1294 
-1304 CKDQKTKHIIN
+1304 
-1315 DDDTEIEE
+1315 
-1323 PVFDENGNAVYI
+1323 
-1335 YSLRYE
+1335 
-1341 EFIALNTYA
+1341 
-1350 IQELWKELEEL
+1350 
-1361 KDEIKRN
+1361 

>member
-50 NVYKTDDPIW
+50 NVYKTDDQIW
-60 NKINNYNLVYIPEYK
+60 DKINNYNLVYIPEYK
-75 EHFSISV
+75 EHFSISA

-176 DLKSWFQYSISDN
+176 DLRSWFQYSISDS

-204 CLFKIDSDTRTV
+204 CLFKFDSNTRTV

-240 CGSTNYSGAY
+240 CGNTNYNGAY

-256 YVSKENLSISA
+256 YVSKENLSTSA

-302 YIVNFSDEM
+302 YIVEFSDEM
-311 YENMPDDLVAKI
+311 YENMPEDLVEKI
-323 KTYNSNYQ
+323 KVYNANYQ
-331 DCMSKRKFTLSAN
+331 ECINSRAFNFSSN
-344 LVEGYN
+344 EVNQYN
-350 TIVKYVNV
+350 QIVKYVNE
-358 HYPKLDDNG
+358 HYPKIDDDG

-376 SSSIIGYKNIASLCF
+376 LSPIVGYKNIASLCF
-391 DCIDIDL
+391 DCIDIGL

-415 QETMNLLTF
+415 QETMNLLTSS
-424 ANLSPVAVK
+424 NLSPVAVK
-433 SDVSQVAT
+433 SDLSMVAT

-462 IELTDASYS
+462 VEIVDASYD
-471 KSEHIWKGKFK
+471 KTNYAWKGKFK
-482 LTSIEDKT
+482 LTSIEDNT
-490 ITLTGSEVS
+490 ITLTGNEIS
-499 IAVNNDMEK
+499 IIVNNDMET
-508 YLRQNIQR
+508 YLKQNIQR

-521 DTNYKDLKSLETS
+521 DTNYKDLKDLETS
-534 DADFQSELAYYSFD
+534 DADFKSELAYYSFD

-555 SFGDVLG
+555 SFGNVLG

-567 EQDELKN
+567 EQEELKN

-582 RIGWLENEMNK
+582 RVGWLESEMNK
-593 RQSQID
+593 RQLQID
-599 IVHQLYNYDAKSGVV
+599 AVHRLYNYDNKSGTV
-614 YDIQNSLQNE
+614 YNIQNSLQDE
-624 LNLESYLD
+624 LNLESYLG

-670 IDAAKKELYKASHVQ
+670 IDTAKKELYKASHVQ

-705 DKFETGN
+705 NKFETGN

-752 GGSDVKSV
+752 GSSDVKSV
-760 LDSAKN
+760 IESAQA

-778 KNNANASKYVENWV
+778 KNNTGASKYVQDWV
-792 QKGMEATVTK
+792 QKGMNATVTK

-826 LSDTYDL
+826 LTETYDL
-833 CQSRWINSGLYVTDD
+833 YQSRWINSGLYITDD

-860 IYIDPETGNEVTT
+860 IYVNPETGNEVTT
-873 MGVIGDTIVGKLI
+873 MGVIGDTIVGKLLI
-886 LGENLGIYNTNNS
+886 GENLGIYNTNNS

-905 GLTITNGTNKF
+905 GLTITNGTNTF

-950 TGSSITGGEIYGT
+950 TGSSITGGKIYGT
-963 KITGVEV
+963 TISGAEV
-970 SASSFIG
+970 SSSSFIG
-977 GNINIGNDNFIVDD
+977 GNINIGDD
-991 SGNIISKGVLNLA
+991 
-1004 NGGVT
+1004 
-1009 YNSTDGLKITGTISG
+1009 
-1024 SSILGGSINI
+1024 
-1034 GNGNFVVN
+1034 NFVVN
-1042 SDGSVVSKS
+1042 SDGSVVSKG
-1051 SLSFGNGLLTYD
+1051 SLSFGNGLLTYNT
-1063 STNGMSI
+1063 TNGLSV
-1070 KGNIFLNNNLMMW
+1070 KGNIYLNNALMMW
-1083 HGDDESGGG
+1083 HAEDEGGFEAR
-1092 KYEKALS
+1092 YEKALS
-1099 WIYSRDIY
+1099 WMYTSDAWFLQVGGAGCRMNSLDVSNYIQCDFINVSNDIS
-1107 QLELA
+1107 
-1112 PNCVAHYLTVFED
+1112 
-1125 LVCNGTIYGNS
+1125 CNNIDCRGSINGNS
-1136 STATKLQTPRTI
+1136 STATKLKTPRTL
-1148 TIGNTAQVF
+1148 TIGRAGRVF
-1157 DGSSDLLWT
+1157 DGSANIGWT
-1166 QAAIGYANTIQS
+1166 LA
-1178 ALDGSTYYTAKL
+1178 
-1190 TNKGNFRPDQV
+1190 
-1201 ITIASNGATTAKDSN
+1201 
-1216 GDIGLGTSGNRWKEV
+1216 DIGAATQNEV
-1231 FAAAPAI
+1231 NSLKSRIEALEGRI
-1238 NTSDRNYK
+1238 NS
-1246 DDIKPLTDKHLQF
+1246 
-1259 FMKLQPVSFLFKA
+1259 
-1272 GTSGRTHV
+1272 
-1280 GFISQDVEQTMLEC
+1280 
-1294 GLTDLDFAGF
+1294 
-1304 CKDQKTKHIIN
+1304 
-1315 DDDTEIEE
+1315 
-1323 PVFDENGNAVYI
+1323 
-1335 YSLRYE
+1335 
-1341 EFIALNTYA
+1341 
-1350 IQELWKELEEL
+1350 
-1361 KDEIKRN
+1361 

>member
-50 NVYKTDDPIW
+50 NVYKTDDQIW
-60 NKINNYNLVYIPEYK
+60 DKINNYNLVYIPEYK

-176 DLKSWFQYSISDN
+176 DLKSWFQYSISDS

-204 CLFKIDSDTRTV
+204 CLFKFDSNTRTV

-240 CGSTNYSGAY
+240 CGNTNYNGAY

-256 YVSKENLSISA
+256 YVSKENLSTSA

-302 YIVNFSDEM
+302 YIVEFSDEM
-311 YENMPDDLVAKI
+311 YENMPEDLVTKI

-331 DCMSKRKFTLSAN
+331 DCMSKKKFTLSAN

-350 TIVKYVNV
+350 TIVKYINA
-358 HYPKLDDNG
+358 HYPKIDDNG
-367 NKVDRYNTI
+367 DKVERYNVI
-376 SSSIIGYKNIASLCF
+376 SSPIIGYKNIASLCF
-391 DCIDIDL
+391 DCIDIGL

-424 ANLSPVAVK
+424 ANLSPIAVK
-433 SDVSQVAT
+433 SNVSWVAT
-441 SVVSNTVLGSCKAL
+441 SVVSNTVLGACKAL

-462 IELTDASYS
+462 VEIVDASYS
-471 KSEHIWKGKFK
+471 KDKHVWKGKFK

-490 ITLTGSEVS
+490 ITLIGSEVS

-508 YLRQNIQR
+508 YLKQNIQR

-534 DADFQSELAYYSFD
+534 DSDFQSELAYYSFD
-548 YLSSLKD
+548 YLSGLKD

-593 RQSQID
+593 RQAQID
-599 IVHQLYNYDAKSGVV
+599 IVHQLYNYDSKSGSV
-614 YDIQNSLQNE
+614 YNIQNSLQDE
-624 LNLESYLD
+624 LNLESYLG

-670 IDAAKKELYKASHVQ
+670 IDTAKKELYKASHVQ

-705 DKFETGN
+705 NKFETGN

-752 GGSDVKSV
+752 GSSDVKSV
-760 LDSAKN
+760 IDSAQA
-766 IASSFSYTTQKV
+766 IASSFSYTIQKV
-778 KNNANASKYVENWV
+778 KNNTGASKYVQDWV
-792 QKGMEATVTK
+792 QKGMNATVTK

-826 LSDTYDL
+826 LTETYDL
-833 CQSRWINSGLYVTDD
+833 CQSRWINSGLYITDD

-860 IYIDPETGNEVTT
+860 IYVNPETGNEVTT
-873 MGVIGDTIVGKLI
+873 MGVIGDTIVGKLLI
-886 LGENLGIYNTNNS
+886 GENLGIYNTNNS

-905 GLTITNGTNKF
+905 GLTITNGTNTF

-950 TGSSITGGEIYGT
+950 TGSSITGGKIYGT
-963 KITGVEV
+963 TISGAEV
-970 SASSFIG
+970 SSSSFIG
-977 GNINIGNDNFIVDD
+977 GNINIGDDNFIVDAG
-991 SGNIISKGVLNLA
+991 GNITSKGVLNLA

-1009 YNSTDGLKITGTISG
+1009 YNSKDGLKVTGTINANGGTFSNTITCTGTISG
-1024 SSILGGSINI
+1024 GIIKASQFLANKFKATSDGNAYMISPYISSSIYMTGLGDFDDNSNYKEVIGSTFIHGVFYPILSGKWYANDLFASSFHIDAGDGYGVNITNSEISIVPFSVGSATSKIN
-1034 GNGNFVVN
+1034 
-1042 SDGSVVSKS
+1042 SK
-1051 SLSFGNGLLTYD
+1051 GIET
-1063 STNGMSI
+1063 T
-1070 KGNIFLNNNLMMW
+1070 GNITCL
-1083 HGDDESGGG
+1083 
-1092 KYEKALS
+1092 
-1099 WIYSRDIY
+1099 
-1107 QLELA
+1107 
-1112 PNCVAHYLTVFED
+1112 
-1125 LVCNGTIYGNS
+1125 GTINGNS
-1136 STATKLQTPRTI
+1136 STATKLKTPRTL
-1148 TIGNTAQVF
+1148 TIGRAGRVF
-1157 DGSSDLLWT
+1157 DGSDNIGWT
-1166 QAAIGYANTIQS
+1166 LA
-1178 ALDGSTYYTAKL
+1178 
-1190 TNKGNFRPDQV
+1190 
-1201 ITIASNGATTAKDSN
+1201 
-1216 GDIGLGTSGNRWKEV
+1216 DIGAATQNEV
-1231 FAAAPAI
+1231 NSLKSRIEALEGRI
-1238 NTSDRNYK
+1238 NS
-1246 DDIKPLTDKHLQF
+1246 
-1259 FMKLQPVSFLFKA
+1259 
-1272 GTSGRTHV
+1272 
-1280 GFISQDVEQTMLEC
+1280 
-1294 GLTDLDFAGF
+1294 
-1304 CKDQKTKHIIN
+1304 
-1315 DDDTEIEE
+1315 
-1323 PVFDENGNAVYI
+1323 
-1335 YSLRYE
+1335 
-1341 EFIALNTYA
+1341 
-1350 IQELWKELEEL
+1350 
-1361 KDEIKRN
+1361 

>member
-50 NVYKTDDPIW
+50 NVYKTDDQIW
-60 NKINNYNLVYIPEYK
+60 DKINNYNLVYIPEYK

-176 DLKSWFQYSISDN
+176 DLKSWFQYSISDS

-204 CLFKIDSDTRTV
+204 CLFKFDSNTRTV

-240 CGSTNYSGAY
+240 CGNTNYNGAY

-256 YVSKENLSISA
+256 YVSKENLSTSA

-302 YIVNFSDEM
+302 YIVEFSDEM
-311 YENMPDDLVAKI
+311 YENMPEDLVTKI

-391 DCIDIDL
+391 DCIDVGL

-424 ANLSPVAVK
+424 TNLSPIAVK
-433 SDVSQVAT
+433 SNVSWVAT
-441 SVVSNTVLGSCKAL
+441 SVVSNTVLGACKAL

-462 IELTDASYS
+462 VEIVDASYS
-471 KSEHIWKGKFK
+471 KDKHVWKGKFK

-490 ITLTGSEVS
+490 ITLIGSEVS

-508 YLRQNIQR
+508 YLKQNIQR

-534 DADFQSELAYYSFD
+534 DSDFQSELAYYSFD
-548 YLSSLKD
+548 YLSGLKD

-593 RQSQID
+593 RQAQID
-599 IVHQLYNYDAKSGVV
+599 IVHQLYNYDSKSGSV
-614 YDIQNSLQNE
+614 YNIQNSLQDE
-624 LNLESYLD
+624 LNLESYLG

-670 IDAAKKELYKASHVQ
+670 IDTAKKELYKASHVQ

-705 DKFETGN
+705 NKFETGN

-752 GGSDVKSV
+752 GSSDVKSV
-760 LDSAKN
+760 IDSAQA

-778 KNNANASKYVENWV
+778 KNNTGASKYVQDWV
-792 QKGMEATVTK
+792 QKGMNATVTK

-826 LSDTYDL
+826 LTETYDL
-833 CQSRWINSGLYVTDD
+833 CQSRWINSGLYITDD

-860 IYIDPETGNEVTT
+860 IYVNPETGNEVTT
-873 MGVIGDTIVGKLI
+873 MGVIGDTIVGKLLI
-886 LGENLGIYNTNNS
+886 GENLGIYNTNNS

-905 GLTITNGTNKF
+905 GLTITNGTNTF

-950 TGSSITGGEIYGT
+950 TGSSITGGKIYGT
-963 KITGVEV
+963 TINGSEV
-970 SASSFIG
+970 KSSSFI
-977 GNINIGNDNFIVDD
+977 
-991 SGNIISKGVLNLA
+991 
-1004 NGGVT
+1004 
-1009 YNSTDGLKITGTISG
+1009 
-1024 SSILGGSINI
+1024 GGSINI

-1042 SDGSVVSKS
+1042 SDGSVVSKG
-1051 SLSFGNGLLTYD
+1051 SLSFGNGLLTYNT
-1063 STNGMSI
+1063 TNGLSV
-1070 KGNIFLNNNLMMW
+1070 KGNIYLNNALMMW
-1083 HGDDESGGG
+1083 HAEDEGGFEAR
-1092 KYEKALS
+1092 YEKALS
-1099 WIYSRDIY
+1099 WMYTSDAWFLQVGGAGCRMNSLDVSNYIQCDFINASNDIS
-1107 QLELA
+1107 
-1112 PNCVAHYLTVFED
+1112 
-1125 LVCNGTIYGNS
+1125 CNNIDCRGSINGNS
-1136 STATKLQTPRTI
+1136 STATKLKTPRTL
-1148 TIGNTAQVF
+1148 TIGRAGRVF
-1157 DGSSDLLWT
+1157 DGSDNIGWT
-1166 QAAIGYANTIQS
+1166 LA
-1178 ALDGSTYYTAKL
+1178 
-1190 TNKGNFRPDQV
+1190 
-1201 ITIASNGATTAKDSN
+1201 
-1216 GDIGLGTSGNRWKEV
+1216 DIGAATQNEV
-1231 FAAAPAI
+1231 NSLKSRIEALEGRI
-1238 NTSDRNYK
+1238 NS
-1246 DDIKPLTDKHLQF
+1246 
-1259 FMKLQPVSFLFKA
+1259 
-1272 GTSGRTHV
+1272 
-1280 GFISQDVEQTMLEC
+1280 
-1294 GLTDLDFAGF
+1294 
-1304 CKDQKTKHIIN
+1304 
-1315 DDDTEIEE
+1315 
-1323 PVFDENGNAVYI
+1323 
-1335 YSLRYE
+1335 
-1341 EFIALNTYA
+1341 
-1350 IQELWKELEEL
+1350 
-1361 KDEIKRN
+1361 

>member
-1 MPKIVFNENF
+1 MTKIVFNENF

-50 NVYKTDDPIW
+50 NVYKTNDQIW
-60 NKINNYNLVYIPEYK
+60 DKINNYNLVYIPEYK

-101 SELQNVKLR
+101 NELQNVKLR

-126 ADYPTIFYRD
+126 DDYPTIFYRD

-176 DLKSWFQYSISDN
+176 DLKSWFQYSISDS

-204 CLFKIDSDTRTV
+204 CLFKFDSNTRTV

-240 CGSTNYSGAY
+240 CGSTNYNGAY

-256 YVSKENLSISA
+256 YVSKENLSTSA

-302 YIVNFSDEM
+302 YIIEISDEM
-311 YENMPDDLVAKI
+311 YENMPEDLVTKI

-350 TIVKYVNV
+350 TIVKYVNI

-391 DCIDIDL
+391 DCIDVGL

-424 ANLSPVAVK
+424 ANLSPIAVK
-433 SDVSQVAT
+433 SNVSWVAT
-441 SVVSNTVLGSCKAL
+441 SVVSNTVLGACKAL

-462 IELTDASYS
+462 VEIVDASYS
-471 KSEHIWKGKFK
+471 KDKHVWKGKFK

-490 ITLTGSEVS
+490 ITLIGGEVS

-508 YLRQNIQR
+508 YLKQNIQR

-534 DADFQSELAYYSFD
+534 DSDFQSELAYYSFD
-548 YLSSLKD
+548 YLSGLKD

-624 LNLESYLD
+624 LNLESYLG

-670 IDAAKKELYKASHVQ
+670 IDTAKKELYKASHVQ
-685 YTVSSTIN
+685 YSVSSTIN

-705 DKFETGN
+705 NKFETGN

-752 GGSDVKSV
+752 GSSDVKSV
-760 LDSAKN
+760 IESAQA

-778 KNNANASKYVENWV
+778 KNNTGASKYVQDWV
-792 QKGMEATVTK
+792 QKGMNATVTK

-826 LSDTYDL
+826 LTETYDL
-833 CQSRWINSGLYVTDD
+833 CQSRWINSGIYITDD

-886 LGENLGIYNTNNS
+886 IGENLGIYNINNS
-899 MTFNSD
+899 MTFDMN
-905 GLTITNGTNKF
+905 GLKITNGINTF
-916 IVNPNDEK
+916 TVNPNNISK
-924 LFRITKSSNDVLWA
+924 LLKISKSDTDIFYV
-938 DKNGNLNLTGNI
+938 DDNGNLNLTGNI
-950 TGSSITGGEIYGT
+950 NGCSFDGGKINIGDGNFVVNEDGSVISKSTITGATLRGGSIG
-963 KITGVEV
+963 
-970 SASSFIG
+970 IG
-977 GNINIGNDNFIVDD
+977 GNNNE
-991 SGNIISKGVLNLA
+991 
-1004 NGGVT
+1004 
-1009 YNSTDGLKITGTISG
+1009 
-1024 SSILGGSINI
+1024 
-1034 GNGNFVVN
+1034 NFVVN
-1042 SDGSVVSKS
+1042 SDGSVISKA
-1051 SLSFGNGLLTYD
+1051 SLSIGDGALTYD
-1063 STNGMSI
+1063 PTNGMSI
-1070 KGNIFLNNNLMMW
+1070 KG
-1083 HGDDESGGG
+1083 
-1092 KYEKALS
+1092 
-1099 WIYSRDIY
+1099 DIY
-1107 QLELA
+1107 ATTLSSIGIVHLPAIKFENSGSEIGFIRAMDSFIQLEGNL
-1112 PNCVAHYLTVFED
+1112 
-1125 LVCNGTIYGNS
+1125 TIYGELCSDLQGNS
-1136 STATKLQTPRTI
+1136 STATKLKTPRTI
-1148 TIGNTAQVF
+1148 KIGDASKTF
-1157 DGSSDLLWT
+1157 DGSANVTLSLSAIGAASTSEFASAVSHINSLSERVSDLE
-1166 QAAIGYANTIQS
+1166 
-1178 ALDGSTYYTAKL
+1178 AKVNNL
-1190 TNKGNFRPDQV
+1190 TK
-1201 ITIASNGATTAKDSN
+1201 
-1216 GDIGLGTSGNRWKEV
+1216 
-1231 FAAAPAI
+1231 
-1238 NTSDRNYK
+1238 
-1246 DDIKPLTDKHLQF
+1246 
-1259 FMKLQPVSFLFKA
+1259 
-1272 GTSGRTHV
+1272 
-1280 GFISQDVEQTMLEC
+1280 
-1294 GLTDLDFAGF
+1294 
-1304 CKDQKTKHIIN
+1304 
-1315 DDDTEIEE
+1315 
-1323 PVFDENGNAVYI
+1323 
-1335 YSLRYE
+1335 
-1341 EFIALNTYA
+1341 
-1350 IQELWKELEEL
+1350 
-1361 KDEIKRN
+1361 

>member
-25 SKYGKLKDVTDIEY
+25 SKYGKLKDTTDIEY
-39 KDTMNAPELSF
+39 KDTLNAPELSF
-50 NVYKTDDPIW
+50 TVYKTENELWD
-60 NKINNYNLVYIPEYK
+60 KINNYNLVYIPEYN
-75 EHFSISV
+75 EHFSITV

-101 SELQNVKLR
+101 NELQNVKLR
-110 NIQINTE
+110 NIEINTE

-126 ADYPTIFYRD
+126 ENYPTIFYRD
-136 LSAYSEGSTM
+136 LSAFSEGSEM
-146 YKKLYNASL
+146 YKKLYNSSL

-176 DLKSWFQYSISDN
+176 NLKSWFQYSINDSN
-189 NIYDELTGEISDDYQ
+189 VYDELTGEISDDYQ
-204 CLFKIDSDTRTV
+204 CLFTFDSTTRTI
-216 NVYDLCNT
+216 NAYDLCNT
-224 CHDCGYRGD
+224 CKDCGYRGD

-240 CGSTNYSGAY
+240 CGSTNIGGAY
-250 GEDTSI
+250 GEDTTI
-256 YVSKENLSISA
+256 YISKENLSTSA
-267 SIESSEDSL
+267 SIESSDDSL
-276 KNCFYITGGDDLM
+276 KNCFYIVGGDDLM
-289 TSAVAIANPSGTN
+289 SSAVAIANPSGTN
-302 YIVNFSDEM
+302 YIINFSDEM
-311 YENMPDDLVAKI
+311 YENMPSDLVEKI
-323 KTYNSNYQ
+323 KAYNANYQ
-331 DCMSKRKFTLSAN
+331 ECINSRAFNFSSN
-344 LVEGYN
+344 EVNQYN
-350 TIVKYVNV
+350 QIVKYVNE
-358 HYPKLDDNG
+358 HYPKIDDDG

-376 SSSIIGYKNIASLCF
+376 SSPIVGYKNIASLCF
-391 DCIDIDL
+391 DCIDIGL

-424 ANLSPVAVK
+424 ANLSPIAVK
-433 SDVSQVAT
+433 SNISWVAT
-441 SVVSNTVLGSCKAL
+441 SVVSNTVLGTCKAL

-462 IELTDASYS
+462 IEIVDDSYS

-490 ITLTGSEVS
+490 ITLIGSEVS

-508 YLRQNIQR
+508 YLKQNIQR

-534 DADFQSELAYYSFD
+534 DSDFQSELAYYSFD
-548 YLSSLKD
+548 YLSGLKD

-593 RQSQID
+593 RQAQID
-599 IVHQLYNYDAKSGVV
+599 IVHQLYNYDSKSGSV
-614 YDIQNSLQNE
+614 YNIQNSLQDE
-624 LNLESYLD
+624 LNLESYLG

-670 IDAAKKELYKASHVQ
+670 IDTAKKELYKASHVQ

-705 DKFETGN
+705 NKFEIGN

-752 GGSDVKSV
+752 GSSDVKSV
-760 LDSAKN
+760 IESAQA

-778 KNNANASKYVENWV
+778 KNNTGASKYVQDWV
-792 QKGMEATVTK
+792 QKGMNATVTK

-826 LSDTYDL
+826 LTETYDL
-833 CQSRWINSGLYVTDD
+833 CQSRWINSGLYITDD

-860 IYIDPETGNEVTT
+860 IYVNPETGNEVTT

-886 LGENLGIYNTNNS
+886 IGENLGIYNTNNS

-905 GLTITNGTNKF
+905 GLTITNGTNTF

-950 TGSSITGGEIYGT
+950 TGSSITGGKIYGT
-963 KITGVEV
+963 TISGAEV
-970 SASSFIG
+970 SSSSFIG
-977 GNINIGNDNFIVDD
+977 GNINIGDDNFIVDAG
-991 SGNIISKGVLNLA
+991 GNITSKGVLNLA

-1009 YNSTDGLKITGTISG
+1009 YNSKDGLKVTGTINANGGTFSNTITCTGTISG
-1024 SSILGGSINI
+1024 GIIKASQFLANKFKATSDGNAYMISPYISSSIYMTGLGDFDDNSNYKEVIGSTFIHGVFYPILSGKWYANDLFASSFHIDAGDGYGVNITNSEISIVPFSVGSATSKIN
-1034 GNGNFVVN
+1034 
-1042 SDGSVVSKS
+1042 SK
-1051 SLSFGNGLLTYD
+1051 GIET
-1063 STNGMSI
+1063 T
-1070 KGNIFLNNNLMMW
+1070 GNITCL
-1083 HGDDESGGG
+1083 
-1092 KYEKALS
+1092 
-1099 WIYSRDIY
+1099 
-1107 QLELA
+1107 
-1112 PNCVAHYLTVFED
+1112 
-1125 LVCNGTIYGNS
+1125 GTINGNS
-1136 STATKLQTPRTI
+1136 STATKLKTPRTL
-1148 TIGNTAQVF
+1148 TIGRAGRVF
-1157 DGSSDLLWT
+1157 DGSDNIGWT
-1166 QAAIGYANTIQS
+1166 LA
-1178 ALDGSTYYTAKL
+1178 
-1190 TNKGNFRPDQV
+1190 
-1201 ITIASNGATTAKDSN
+1201 
-1216 GDIGLGTSGNRWKEV
+1216 DIGAATQNEV
-1231 FAAAPAI
+1231 NSLKSRIEALEGRI
-1238 NTSDRNYK
+1238 NS
-1246 DDIKPLTDKHLQF
+1246 
-1259 FMKLQPVSFLFKA
+1259 
-1272 GTSGRTHV
+1272 
-1280 GFISQDVEQTMLEC
+1280 
-1294 GLTDLDFAGF
+1294 
-1304 CKDQKTKHIIN
+1304 
-1315 DDDTEIEE
+1315 
-1323 PVFDENGNAVYI
+1323 
-1335 YSLRYE
+1335 
-1341 EFIALNTYA
+1341 
-1350 IQELWKELEEL
+1350 
-1361 KDEIKRN
+1361 

>member
-11 GVDEITIVLERRDF
+11 GVDEITLVLERRDF

-176 DLKSWFQYSISDN
+176 DLKSWFQYSISDS

-204 CLFKIDSDTRTV
+204 CLFKFDSNTRTV

-240 CGSTNYSGAY
+240 CGNTNYNGAY

-256 YVSKENLSISA
+256 YVSKENLSTSA

-302 YIVNFSDEM
+302 YIVNVSEEM
-311 YENMPDDLVAKI
+311 YENMPEDLVTKI

-367 NKVDRYNTI
+367 NKTDRYNVI
-376 SSSIIGYKNIASLCF
+376 SSPIIGYKNIASLCF
-391 DCIDIDL
+391 DCIDIGL

-415 QETMNLLTF
+415 QETMNLLT
-424 ANLSPVAVK
+424 ASNLSPVAVR

-441 SVVSNTVLGSCKAL
+441 SVVSNTVLGACKAL

-462 IELTDASYS
+462 IELADASYS

-490 ITLTGSEVS
+490 VILIGSEVS

-508 YLRQNIQR
+508 YLKQNIQR

-534 DADFQSELAYYSFD
+534 DNDFQSELAYYSFD
-548 YLSSLKD
+548 YLSGLKD

-593 RQSQID
+593 RQAQID
-599 IVHQLYNYDAKSGVV
+599 IVHQLYNYDSKLGSV
-614 YDIQNSLQNE
+614 YNIQNSLQDE
-624 LNLESYLD
+624 LNLESYLG

-660 GELVTRATEL
+660 GELITRATEL
-670 IDAAKKELYKASHVQ
+670 IDTAKKELYKASHVQ

-705 DKFETGN
+705 NKFEIGN

-752 GGSDVKSV
+752 GSSDVKSV
-760 LDSAKN
+760 IESAQA

-778 KNNANASKYVENWV
+778 KNNTGASKYVQDWV
-792 QKGMEATVTK
+792 QKGMNATVTK

-826 LSDTYDL
+826 LTETYDL
-833 CQSRWINSGLYVTDD
+833 CQSRWINSGLYITDD

-860 IYIDPETGNEVTT
+860 IYVNPETGNEVTT

-886 LGENLGIYNTNNS
+886 IGENLGIYNTNNS

-905 GLTITNGTNKF
+905 GLTITNGTNTF

-950 TGSSITGGEIYGT
+950 TGSSITGGKIYGT
-963 KITGVEV
+963 TINGSEV
-970 SASSFIG
+970 KSSSFIG
-977 GNINIGNDNFIVDD
+977 GNINIGDDNFIVDAG
-991 SGNIISKGVLNLA
+991 GNITSKGVLNLA

-1009 YNSTDGLKITGTISG
+1009 YNSKDGLKVTGTINANGGTFSNTITCTGTISG
-1024 SSILGGSINI
+1024 GIIKASQFLANKFKATSDGNAYMISPYISSSIYMTGLGDFDDNSNYKEVIASTFIHGVFYPILSGKWYANDLFASSFHIDAGDGYGVNITNSEISIVPFSVGSATSKINFKGI
-1034 GNGNFVVN
+1034 E
-1042 SDGSVVSKS
+1042 
-1051 SLSFGNGLLTYD
+1051 T
-1063 STNGMSI
+1063 T
-1070 KGNIFLNNNLMMW
+1070 GNITCL
-1083 HGDDESGGG
+1083 
-1092 KYEKALS
+1092 
-1099 WIYSRDIY
+1099 
-1107 QLELA
+1107 
-1112 PNCVAHYLTVFED
+1112 
-1125 LVCNGTIYGNS
+1125 GTINGNS
-1136 STATKLQTPRTI
+1136 STATKLKTPRTL
-1148 TIGNTAQVF
+1148 TIGRAGRVF
-1157 DGSSDLLWT
+1157 DGSDNIGWT
-1166 QAAIGYANTIQS
+1166 LA
-1178 ALDGSTYYTAKL
+1178 
-1190 TNKGNFRPDQV
+1190 
-1201 ITIASNGATTAKDSN
+1201 
-1216 GDIGLGTSGNRWKEV
+1216 DIGAATQNEV
-1231 FAAAPAI
+1231 NSLKSRIEALEGRI
-1238 NTSDRNYK
+1238 NS
-1246 DDIKPLTDKHLQF
+1246 
-1259 FMKLQPVSFLFKA
+1259 
-1272 GTSGRTHV
+1272 
-1280 GFISQDVEQTMLEC
+1280 
-1294 GLTDLDFAGF
+1294 
-1304 CKDQKTKHIIN
+1304 
-1315 DDDTEIEE
+1315 
-1323 PVFDENGNAVYI
+1323 
-1335 YSLRYE
+1335 
-1341 EFIALNTYA
+1341 
-1350 IQELWKELEEL
+1350 
-1361 KDEIKRN
+1361 

>member
-50 NVYKTDDPIW
+50 NVYKTDDQIW
-60 NKINNYNLVYIPEYK
+60 DKINNYNLVYIPEYK

-176 DLKSWFQYSISDN
+176 DLRSWFQYSISDS

-204 CLFKIDSDTRTV
+204 CLFKFDSNTRTV

-240 CGSTNYSGAY
+240 CGSTNYNGAY

-256 YVSKENLSISA
+256 YVSKENLSTSA

-276 KNCFYITGGDDLM
+276 KNCFYIVGGDDLM
-289 TSAVAIANPSGTN
+289 SSAVAIANPSGTN
-302 YIVNFSDEM
+302 YIINFSDEM
-311 YENMPDDLVAKI
+311 YENMPSDLVEKI
-323 KTYNSNYQ
+323 KAYNANYQ
-331 DCMSKRKFTLSAN
+331 ECINSRAFNFSSN
-344 LVEGYN
+344 EVNQYN
-350 TIVKYVNV
+350 QIVKYVNE
-358 HYPKLDDNG
+358 HYPKIDDDG

-376 SSSIIGYKNIASLCF
+376 SSPIVGYKNIASLCF
-391 DCIDIDL
+391 DCIDIGL

-424 ANLSPVAVK
+424 TNLSPIAVK
-433 SDVSQVAT
+433 SNVSWVAT
-441 SVVSNTVLGSCKAL
+441 SVVSNTVLGACKAL

-462 IELTDASYS
+462 VEIVDASYS
-471 KSEHIWKGKFK
+471 KDKHVWKGKFK

-490 ITLTGSEVS
+490 ITLIGSEVS

-508 YLRQNIQR
+508 YLKQNIQR

-534 DADFQSELAYYSFD
+534 DSDFQSELAYYSFD

-582 RIGWLENEMNK
+582 RVGWLESEMNK
-593 RQSQID
+593 RQLQID
-599 IVHQLYNYDAKSGVV
+599 AVHRLYNYDNKSGTV
-614 YDIQNSLQNE
+614 YDIQNSLQDE
-624 LNLESYLD
+624 LNLETYLG
-632 KDMWITFCAFRME
+632 KDMWTKFCAFRME

-670 IDAAKKELYKASHVQ
+670 IDTAKKELYKASHVQ

-705 DKFETGN
+705 NKFEIGN

-752 GGSDVKSV
+752 GSSDVKSV
-760 LDSAKN
+760 IDSAQA
-766 IASSFSYTTQKV
+766 IASSFSYTIQKV
-778 KNNANASKYVENWV
+778 KNNTGASKYVQDWV
-792 QKGMEATVTK
+792 QKGMNATVTK

-826 LSDTYDL
+826 LTETYDL
-833 CQSRWINSGLYVTDD
+833 CQSRWINSGLYITDD

-860 IYIDPETGNEVTT
+860 IYVNPETGNEVTT
-873 MGVIGDTIVGKLI
+873 MGVIGDTIVGKLLI
-886 LGENLGIYNTNNS
+886 GENLGIYNTNNS

-905 GLTITNGTNKF
+905 GLTITNGTNTF

-950 TGSSITGGEIYGT
+950 TGSSITGGKIYGT
-963 KITGVEV
+963 TINGSEV
-970 SASSFIG
+970 KSSSFI
-977 GNINIGNDNFIVDD
+977 
-991 SGNIISKGVLNLA
+991 
-1004 NGGVT
+1004 
-1009 YNSTDGLKITGTISG
+1009 
-1024 SSILGGSINI
+1024 GGSINI

-1042 SDGSVVSKS
+1042 SDGSVVSKG
-1051 SLSFGNGLLTYD
+1051 SLSFGNGLLTYNT
-1063 STNGMSI
+1063 TNGLSV
-1070 KGNIFLNNNLMMW
+1070 KGNIYLNNALMMW
-1083 HGDDESGGG
+1083 HAEDEGGFEAR
-1092 KYEKALS
+1092 YEKALS
-1099 WIYSRDIY
+1099 WMYTSDAWFLQVGGAGCRMNSLDVSNYIQCDFINASNDIS
-1107 QLELA
+1107 
-1112 PNCVAHYLTVFED
+1112 
-1125 LVCNGTIYGNS
+1125 CNNIDCRGSINGNS
-1136 STATKLQTPRTI
+1136 STATKLKTPRTL
-1148 TIGNTAQVF
+1148 TIGRAGRVF
-1157 DGSSDLLWT
+1157 DGSDNIGWT
-1166 QAAIGYANTIQS
+1166 LA
-1178 ALDGSTYYTAKL
+1178 
-1190 TNKGNFRPDQV
+1190 
-1201 ITIASNGATTAKDSN
+1201 
-1216 GDIGLGTSGNRWKEV
+1216 DIGAATQNEV
-1231 FAAAPAI
+1231 NSLKSRIEALEGRI
-1238 NTSDRNYK
+1238 NS
-1246 DDIKPLTDKHLQF
+1246 
-1259 FMKLQPVSFLFKA
+1259 
-1272 GTSGRTHV
+1272 
-1280 GFISQDVEQTMLEC
+1280 
-1294 GLTDLDFAGF
+1294 
-1304 CKDQKTKHIIN
+1304 
-1315 DDDTEIEE
+1315 
-1323 PVFDENGNAVYI
+1323 
-1335 YSLRYE
+1335 
-1341 EFIALNTYA
+1341 
-1350 IQELWKELEEL
+1350 
-1361 KDEIKRN
+1361 

>member
-50 NVYKTDDPIW
+50 NVYKTDDQIW
-60 NKINNYNLVYIPEYK
+60 DKINNYNLVYIPEYK

-176 DLKSWFQYSISDN
+176 DLKSWFQYSISDS

-204 CLFKIDSDTRTV
+204 CLFKFDSNTRTV

-240 CGSTNYSGAY
+240 CGNTNYNGAY

-256 YVSKENLSISA
+256 YVSKENLSTSA

-302 YIVNFSDEM
+302 YIVEFSDEM
-311 YENMPDDLVAKI
+311 YENMPEDLVTKI

-331 DCMSKRKFTLSAN
+331 DCMSKKKFTLSAN

-350 TIVKYVNV
+350 TIVKYINT
-358 HYPKLDDNG
+358 HYPKIDDNG
-367 NKVDRYNTI
+367 NKVERYNVI
-376 SSSIIGYKNIASLCF
+376 SSPIIGYKNIASLCF
-391 DCIDIDL
+391 DCIDIGL

-424 ANLSPVAVK
+424 ANLSPIAVK
-433 SDVSQVAT
+433 SNVSWVAT
-441 SVVSNTVLGSCKAL
+441 SVVSNTVLGACKAL

-462 IELTDASYS
+462 VEIVDASYS
-471 KSEHIWKGKFK
+471 KDKHVWKGKFK

-490 ITLTGSEVS
+490 ITLIGSEVS

-508 YLRQNIQR
+508 YLKQNIQR

-534 DADFQSELAYYSFD
+534 DSDFQSELAYYSFD
-548 YLSSLKD
+548 YLSGLKD

-593 RQSQID
+593 RQAQID
-599 IVHQLYNYDAKSGVV
+599 IVHQLYNYDSKSGSV
-614 YDIQNSLQNE
+614 YNIQNSLQDE
-624 LNLESYLD
+624 LNLESYLG

-670 IDAAKKELYKASHVQ
+670 IDTAKKELYKASHVQ

-705 DKFETGN
+705 NKFETGN

-752 GGSDVKSV
+752 GSSDVKSV
-760 LDSAKN
+760 IDSAQA

-778 KNNANASKYVENWV
+778 KNNTGASKYVQDWV
-792 QKGMEATVTK
+792 QKGMNATVTK

-826 LSDTYDL
+826 LTETYDL
-833 CQSRWINSGLYVTDD
+833 CQSRWINSGLYITDD

-860 IYIDPETGNEVTT
+860 IYVNPETGNEVTT
-873 MGVIGDTIVGKLI
+873 MGVIGDTIVGKLLI
-886 LGENLGIYNTNNS
+886 GENLGIYNTNNS

-905 GLTITNGTNKF
+905 GLTITNGTNTF

-950 TGSSITGGEIYGT
+950 TGSSITGGKIYGT
-963 KITGVEV
+963 TINGSEV
-970 SASSFIG
+970 KSSSFI
-977 GNINIGNDNFIVDD
+977 
-991 SGNIISKGVLNLA
+991 
-1004 NGGVT
+1004 
-1009 YNSTDGLKITGTISG
+1009 
-1024 SSILGGSINI
+1024 GGSINI

-1042 SDGSVVSKS
+1042 SDGSVVSKG
-1051 SLSFGNGLLTYD
+1051 SLSFGNGLLTYNT
-1063 STNGMSI
+1063 TNGLSV
-1070 KGNIFLNNNLMMW
+1070 KGNIYLNNALMMW
-1083 HGDDESGGG
+1083 HAEDEGGFEAR
-1092 KYEKALS
+1092 YEKALS
-1099 WIYSRDIY
+1099 WMYTSDAWFLQVGGAGCRMNSLDVSNYIQCDFINVSNDIS
-1107 QLELA
+1107 
-1112 PNCVAHYLTVFED
+1112 
-1125 LVCNGTIYGNS
+1125 CNNIDCRGSINGNS
-1136 STATKLQTPRTI
+1136 STATKLKTPRTI
-1148 TIGNTAQVF
+1148 TIGRAGRVF
-1157 DGSSDLLWT
+1157 DGSANIGWT
-1166 QAAIGYANTIQS
+1166 LA
-1178 ALDGSTYYTAKL
+1178 
-1190 TNKGNFRPDQV
+1190 
-1201 ITIASNGATTAKDSN
+1201 
-1216 GDIGLGTSGNRWKEV
+1216 DIGAATQNEV
-1231 FAAAPAI
+1231 NSLKSRIEALEGRI
-1238 NTSDRNYK
+1238 NS
-1246 DDIKPLTDKHLQF
+1246 
-1259 FMKLQPVSFLFKA
+1259 
-1272 GTSGRTHV
+1272 
-1280 GFISQDVEQTMLEC
+1280 
-1294 GLTDLDFAGF
+1294 
-1304 CKDQKTKHIIN
+1304 
-1315 DDDTEIEE
+1315 
-1323 PVFDENGNAVYI
+1323 
-1335 YSLRYE
+1335 
-1341 EFIALNTYA
+1341 
-1350 IQELWKELEEL
+1350 
-1361 KDEIKRN
+1361 

>member
-176 DLKSWFQYSISDN
+176 DLKSWFQYSISDS

-204 CLFKIDSDTRTV
+204 CLFKFDSNTRTV

-240 CGSTNYSGAY
+240 CGNTNYNGAY

-256 YVSKENLSISA
+256 YVSKENLSTSA

-302 YIVNFSDEM
+302 YIVNVSEEM
-311 YENMPDDLVAKI
+311 YENMPEDLVTKI

-367 NKVDRYNTI
+367 NKTDRYNVI
-376 SSSIIGYKNIASLCF
+376 SSPIIGYKNIASLCF
-391 DCIDIDL
+391 DCIDIGL

-415 QETMNLLTF
+415 QETMNLLT
-424 ANLSPVAVK
+424 ASNLSPVAVR

-441 SVVSNTVLGSCKAL
+441 SVVSNTVLGACKAL

-462 IELTDASYS
+462 IELADASYS

-490 ITLTGSEVS
+490 VILIGSEVS

-508 YLRQNIQR
+508 YLKQNIQR

-534 DADFQSELAYYSFD
+534 DSDFQSELAYYSFD
-548 YLSSLKD
+548 YLSGLKD

-593 RQSQID
+593 RQAQID
-599 IVHQLYNYDAKSGVV
+599 IVHQLYNYDSKSGSV
-614 YDIQNSLQNE
+614 YNIQNSLQDE
-624 LNLESYLD
+624 LNLESYLG

-670 IDAAKKELYKASHVQ
+670 IDTAKKELYKASHVQ
-685 YTVSSTIN
+685 YTVSSTIS

-705 DKFETGN
+705 NKFETGN

-752 GGSDVKSV
+752 GSSDVKSV
-760 LDSAKN
+760 IESAQA

-778 KNNANASKYVENWV
+778 KNNTGASKYVQDWV
-792 QKGMEATVTK
+792 QKGMNATVTK

-826 LSDTYDL
+826 LTETYDL
-833 CQSRWINSGLYVTDD
+833 CQSRWINSGLYITDD

-860 IYIDPETGNEVTT
+860 IYVNPETGNEVTT
-873 MGVIGDTIVGKLI
+873 MGVIGDTIVGKLLI
-886 LGENLGIYNTNNS
+886 GENLGIYNTNNS

-905 GLTITNGTNKF
+905 GLTITNGTNTF

-950 TGSSITGGEIYGT
+950 TGSSITGGKIYGT
-963 KITGVEV
+963 TISGAEV
-970 SASSFIG
+970 SSSSFIG
-977 GNINIGNDNFIVDD
+977 GNINIGDDNFIVDAG
-991 SGNIISKGVLNLA
+991 GNITSKGVLNLA

-1009 YNSTDGLKITGTISG
+1009 YNSKDGLKVTGTINANGGTFSNTITCTGTISG
-1024 SSILGGSINI
+1024 GIIKASQFLANKFKATSDGNAYMISPYISSSIYMTGLGDFDDNSNYKEVIGSTFIHGVFYPILSGKWYANDLFASSFHIDAGDGYGVNITNSEISIVPFSVGSATSKIN
-1034 GNGNFVVN
+1034 
-1042 SDGSVVSKS
+1042 SK
-1051 SLSFGNGLLTYD
+1051 GIET
-1063 STNGMSI
+1063 T
-1070 KGNIFLNNNLMMW
+1070 GNITCL
-1083 HGDDESGGG
+1083 
-1092 KYEKALS
+1092 
-1099 WIYSRDIY
+1099 
-1107 QLELA
+1107 
-1112 PNCVAHYLTVFED
+1112 
-1125 LVCNGTIYGNS
+1125 GTINGNS
-1136 STATKLQTPRTI
+1136 STATKLKTPRTL
-1148 TIGNTAQVF
+1148 TIGRAGRVF
-1157 DGSSDLLWT
+1157 DGSDNIGWT
-1166 QAAIGYANTIQS
+1166 LA
-1178 ALDGSTYYTAKL
+1178 
-1190 TNKGNFRPDQV
+1190 
-1201 ITIASNGATTAKDSN
+1201 
-1216 GDIGLGTSGNRWKEV
+1216 DIGAATQNEV
-1231 FAAAPAI
+1231 NSLKSRIEALEGRI
-1238 NTSDRNYK
+1238 NS
-1246 DDIKPLTDKHLQF
+1246 
-1259 FMKLQPVSFLFKA
+1259 
-1272 GTSGRTHV
+1272 
-1280 GFISQDVEQTMLEC
+1280 
-1294 GLTDLDFAGF
+1294 
-1304 CKDQKTKHIIN
+1304 
-1315 DDDTEIEE
+1315 
-1323 PVFDENGNAVYI
+1323 
-1335 YSLRYE
+1335 
-1341 EFIALNTYA
+1341 
-1350 IQELWKELEEL
+1350 
-1361 KDEIKRN
+1361 

>member
-1 MPKIVFNENF
+1 M
-11 GVDEITIVLERRDF
+11 T
-25 SKYGKLKDVTDIEY
+25 
-39 KDTMNAPELSF
+39 APELSF
-50 NVYKTDDPIW
+50 TVYKTDDPIW
-60 NKINNYNLVYIPEYK
+60 DKINNYNLVYIPEYK

-92 SVTCTYLPV
+92 SVICTYLPV
-101 SELQNVKLR
+101 NELQNVKLR

-204 CLFKIDSDTRTV
+204 CLFKFDSNTRTV
-216 NVYDLCNT
+216 DVYDLCNT

-256 YVSKENLSISA
+256 YVSKENLSTFA

-323 KTYNSNYQ
+323 KAYNSNYQ
-331 DCMSKRKFTLSAN
+331 DCMNNRTFTISPT
-344 LVEGYN
+344 LVEQYN
-350 TIVKYVNV
+350 TIVKYVNT

-391 DCIDIDL
+391 DCIDIGL

-534 DADFQSELAYYSFD
+534 DNDFQSELAYYSFD

-593 RQSQID
+593 RQAQID
-599 IVHQLYNYDAKSGVV
+599 IVHQLYNYDAKSGAV
-614 YDIQNSLQNE
+614 YYIQNSLQNE
-624 LNLESYLD
+624 LNLESYLG

-693 NLLALKEFQPIV
+693 NLLVLKEFQPIV

-752 GGSDVKSV
+752 GSSDIKSV
-760 LDSAKN
+760 IESAQA

-778 KNNANASKYVENWV
+778 KNNTGASKYVQDWV
-792 QKGMEATVTK
+792 QKGMNATVTK

-826 LSDTYDL
+826 LTETYDL
-833 CQSRWINSGLYVTDD
+833 CQSRWINSGLYITND

-905 GLTITNGTNKF
+905 GLTITNGTNRF

-924 LFRITKSSNDVLWA
+924 LFRITKSSNDILWA
-938 DKNGNLNLTGNI
+938 DNNGNLNLTGNI

-977 GNINIGNDNFIVDD
+977 GNINIGNGNFVIDVG
-991 SGNIISKGVLNLA
+991 GNIISKGILSLA
-1004 NGGVT
+1004 NGGVV
-1009 YNSTDGLKITGTISG
+1009 YNSIDGLKITGTISG

-1042 SDGSVVSKS
+1042 SDGSVISKS

-1063 STNGMSI
+1063 STN
-1070 KGNIFLNNNLMMW
+1070 
-1083 HGDDESGGG
+1083 ESLKLIG
-1092 KYEKALS
+1092 
-1099 WIYSRDIY
+1099 DIY
-1107 QLELA
+1107 ATTFSSKGIVHLPA
-1112 PNCVAHYLTVFED
+1112 IKFDNNDGVNVAYMNALDDFVQFEGK
-1125 LVCNGTIYGNS
+1125 LLITGGIECLNGIIGNS

-1166 QAAIGYANTIQS
+1166 QATIGYANTIQS
-1178 ALDGSTYYTAKL
+1178 ANDVDSSGNYTYYTTKL

-1201 ITIASNGATTAKDSN
+1201 ITIASDGAIAAKDSN

-1304 CKDQKTKHIIN
+1304 CKDQKIKHIIN

>member
-50 NVYKTDDPIW
+50 NVYKTDDQIW
-60 NKINNYNLVYIPEYK
+60 DKINNYNLVYIPEYK
-75 EHFSISV
+75 EHFSISA

-176 DLKSWFQYSISDN
+176 DLRSWFQYSISDS

-204 CLFKIDSDTRTV
+204 CLFKFDSNTRTV

-240 CGSTNYSGAY
+240 CGNTNYNGAY

-256 YVSKENLSISA
+256 YVSKENLSTSA

-302 YIVNFSDEM
+302 YIVEFSDEM
-311 YENMPDDLVAKI
+311 YENMPEDLVEKI
-323 KTYNSNYQ
+323 KVYNANYQ
-331 DCMSKRKFTLSAN
+331 ECINSRAFNFSSN
-344 LVEGYN
+344 EVNQYN
-350 TIVKYVNV
+350 QIVKYVNE
-358 HYPKLDDNG
+358 HYPKIDDDG

-376 SSSIIGYKNIASLCF
+376 LSPIVGYKNIASLCF
-391 DCIDIDL
+391 DCIDIGL

-415 QETMNLLTF
+415 QETMNLLTSS
-424 ANLSPVAVK
+424 NLSPVAVK
-433 SDVSQVAT
+433 SDLSMVAT

-462 IELTDASYS
+462 VEIVDASYD
-471 KSEHIWKGKFK
+471 KTNYAWKGKFK
-482 LTSIEDKT
+482 LTSIEDNT
-490 ITLTGSEVS
+490 ITLTGNEIS
-499 IAVNNDMEK
+499 IIVNNDMET
-508 YLRQNIQR
+508 YLKQNIQR

-521 DTNYKDLKSLETS
+521 DTNYKDLKDLETS
-534 DADFQSELAYYSFD
+534 DADFKSELAYYSFD

-555 SFGDVLG
+555 SFGNVLG

-567 EQDELKN
+567 EQEELKN

-582 RIGWLENEMNK
+582 RVGWLESEMNK
-593 RQSQID
+593 RQLQID
-599 IVHQLYNYDAKSGVV
+599 AVHRLYNYDNKSGTV
-614 YDIQNSLQNE
+614 YNIQNSLQDE
-624 LNLESYLD
+624 LNLESYLG

-670 IDAAKKELYKASHVQ
+670 IDTAKKELYKASHVQ

-705 DKFETGN
+705 NKFETGN

-752 GGSDVKSV
+752 GSSDVKSV
-760 LDSAKN
+760 IDSAQA
-766 IASSFSYTTQKV
+766 IASSFSYTTQKI
-778 KNNANASKYVENWV
+778 KNNTGASKYVQDWV
-792 QKGMEATVTK
+792 QKGMNATVTK

-826 LSDTYDL
+826 LTETYDL
-833 CQSRWINSGLYVTDD
+833 CQSRWINSGLYITDD

-860 IYIDPETGNEVTT
+860 IYVNPETGNEVTT
-873 MGVIGDTIVGKLI
+873 MGVIGDTIVGKLLI
-886 LGENLGIYNTNNS
+886 GENLGIYNTNNS
-899 MTFNSD
+899 MTFNID
-905 GLTITNGTNKF
+905 GLRITNGINTF
-916 IVNPNDEK
+916 TVNPNSVTK
-924 LFRITKSSNDVLWA
+924 LLKISKSDTDIFYV
-938 DKNGNLNLTGNI
+938 DDNGNLNLTGNI
-950 TGSSITGGEIYGT
+950 NGCSFDGGKINIGDGNFVVNEDGSVISKSTITGATLRGGSIG
-963 KITGVEV
+963 
-970 SASSFIG
+970 IG
-977 GNINIGNDNFIVDD
+977 GNNND
-991 SGNIISKGVLNLA
+991 
-1004 NGGVT
+1004 
-1009 YNSTDGLKITGTISG
+1009 
-1024 SSILGGSINI
+1024 
-1034 GNGNFVVN
+1034 NFVVN
-1042 SDGSVVSKS
+1042 SDGSVISKAS
-1051 SLSFGNGLLTYD
+1051 FSFGNGALMYNL
-1063 STNGMSI
+1063 TNGMSI
-1070 KGNIFLNNNLMMW
+1070 KGNINAYVLNVKRQITLYDEIRDININAIYIDEADDDIVHVHINGNNTNVVFDTGFVSWGFASFTKNVDFLNNITVSGKVQIGNVDYGDNYLLHVAGRSYFNGNINLGLTKYITISSSDSNAYNIFGYSGSNNL
-1083 HGDDESGGG
+1083 HIGSGLYDNSVNSNTYVSGG
-1092 KYEKALS
+1092 
-1099 WIYSRDIY
+1099 
-1107 QLELA
+1107 
-1112 PNCVAHYLTVFED
+1112 NNTYLRTKTGNIKFQPKGTTTV
-1125 LVCNGTIYGNS
+1125 
-1136 STATKLQTPRTI
+1136 TI
-1148 TIGNTAQVF
+1148 T
-1157 DGSSDLLWT
+1157 
-1166 QAAIGYANTIQS
+1166 
-1178 ALDGSTYYTAKL
+1178 
-1190 TNKGNFRPDQV
+1190 
-1201 ITIASNGATTAKDSN
+1201 DSE
-1216 GDIGLGTSGNRWKEV
+1216 TK
-1231 FAAAPAI
+1231 F
-1238 NTSDRNYK
+1238 TSDV
-1246 DDIKPLTDKHLQF
+1246 II
-1259 FMKLQPVSFLFKA
+1259 A
-1272 GTSGRTHV
+1272 G
-1280 GFISQDVEQTMLEC
+1280 ISMTLLADRVAELEAKVKSN
-1294 GLTDLDFAGF
+1294 L
-1304 CKDQKTKHIIN
+1304 
-1315 DDDTEIEE
+1315 
-1323 PVFDENGNAVYI
+1323 
-1335 YSLRYE
+1335 
-1341 EFIALNTYA
+1341 
-1350 IQELWKELEEL
+1350 KEL
-1361 KDEIKRN
+1361 

>member
-11 GVDEITIVLERRDF
+11 GVDEITLVLERRDF

-176 DLKSWFQYSISDN
+176 DLKSWFQYSISDS

-204 CLFKIDSDTRTV
+204 CLFKFDSNTRTV

-240 CGSTNYSGAY
+240 CGNTNYNGAY

-256 YVSKENLSISA
+256 YVSKENLSTSA

-302 YIVNFSDEM
+302 YIVNVSEEM
-311 YENMPDDLVAKI
+311 YENMPEDLVTKI

-367 NKVDRYNTI
+367 NKTDRYNVI
-376 SSSIIGYKNIASLCF
+376 SSPIIGYKNIASLCF
-391 DCIDIDL
+391 DCIDIGL

-415 QETMNLLTF
+415 QETMNLLT
-424 ANLSPVAVK
+424 ASNLSPVAVR

-441 SVVSNTVLGSCKAL
+441 SVVSNTVLGACKAL

-462 IELTDASYS
+462 IELADASYS

-490 ITLTGSEVS
+490 VILIGSEVS

-508 YLRQNIQR
+508 YLKQNIQR

-534 DADFQSELAYYSFD
+534 DNDFQSELAYYSFD
-548 YLSSLKD
+548 YLSGLKD

-593 RQSQID
+593 RQAQID
-599 IVHQLYNYDAKSGVV
+599 IVHQLYNYDSKSGSV
-614 YDIQNSLQNE
+614 YNIQNSLQDE
-624 LNLESYLD
+624 LNLESYLG

-660 GELVTRATEL
+660 GELITRATEL
-670 IDAAKKELYKASHVQ
+670 IDTAKKELYKASHVQ

-705 DKFETGN
+705 NKFEIGN

-752 GGSDVKSV
+752 GSSDVKSV
-760 LDSAKN
+760 IESAQA

-778 KNNANASKYVENWV
+778 KNNTGASKYVQDWV
-792 QKGMEATVTK
+792 QKGMNATVTK

-826 LSDTYDL
+826 LTETYDL
-833 CQSRWINSGLYVTDD
+833 CQSRWINSGLYITDD

-860 IYIDPETGNEVTT
+860 IYVNPETGNEVTT

-886 LGENLGIYNTNNS
+886 IGENLGIYNTNNS

-905 GLTITNGTNKF
+905 GLTITNGTNTF

-950 TGSSITGGEIYGT
+950 TGSSITGGKIYGT
-963 KITGVEV
+963 TINGSEV
-970 SASSFIG
+970 KSSSFIG
-977 GNINIGNDNFIVDD
+977 GNINIGDDNFIVDAG
-991 SGNIISKGVLNLA
+991 GNITSKGVLNLA

-1009 YNSTDGLKITGTISG
+1009 YNSKDGLKVTGTINANGGTFSNTITCTGTISG
-1024 SSILGGSINI
+1024 GIIKASQFLANKFKATSDGNAYMISPYISSSIYMTGLGDFDDNSNYKEVIASTFIHGVFYPILSGKWYANDLFASSFHIDAGDGYGVNITNSEISIVPFSVGSATSKINFKGI
-1034 GNGNFVVN
+1034 E
-1042 SDGSVVSKS
+1042 
-1051 SLSFGNGLLTYD
+1051 T
-1063 STNGMSI
+1063 T
-1070 KGNIFLNNNLMMW
+1070 GNITCL
-1083 HGDDESGGG
+1083 
-1092 KYEKALS
+1092 
-1099 WIYSRDIY
+1099 
-1107 QLELA
+1107 
-1112 PNCVAHYLTVFED
+1112 
-1125 LVCNGTIYGNS
+1125 GTINGNS
-1136 STATKLQTPRTI
+1136 STATKLKTPRTL
-1148 TIGNTAQVF
+1148 TIGRAGRVF
-1157 DGSSDLLWT
+1157 DGSDNIGWT
-1166 QAAIGYANTIQS
+1166 LA
-1178 ALDGSTYYTAKL
+1178 
-1190 TNKGNFRPDQV
+1190 
-1201 ITIASNGATTAKDSN
+1201 
-1216 GDIGLGTSGNRWKEV
+1216 DIGAATQNEV
-1231 FAAAPAI
+1231 NSLKSRIEALEGRI
-1238 NTSDRNYK
+1238 NS
-1246 DDIKPLTDKHLQF
+1246 
-1259 FMKLQPVSFLFKA
+1259 
-1272 GTSGRTHV
+1272 
-1280 GFISQDVEQTMLEC
+1280 
-1294 GLTDLDFAGF
+1294 
-1304 CKDQKTKHIIN
+1304 
-1315 DDDTEIEE
+1315 
-1323 PVFDENGNAVYI
+1323 
-1335 YSLRYE
+1335 
-1341 EFIALNTYA
+1341 
-1350 IQELWKELEEL
+1350 
-1361 KDEIKRN
+1361 

>member
-50 NVYKTDDPIW
+50 NVYKTDDQIW
-60 NKINNYNLVYIPEYK
+60 DKINNYNLVYIPEYK

-176 DLKSWFQYSISDN
+176 DLRSWFQYSISDS

-204 CLFKIDSDTRTV
+204 CLFKFDSNTRTV

-233 FHDKCPE
+233 FHDRCPE
-240 CGSTNYSGAY
+240 CGSTNYNGAY

-256 YVSKENLSISA
+256 YVSKENLSTSA

-302 YIVNFSDEM
+302 YIVEISDEM
-311 YENMPDDLVAKI
+311 YENMPEDLVTKI

-350 TIVKYVNV
+350 TIVKYINV

-367 NKVDRYNTI
+367 NKTDRYNVI
-376 SSSIIGYKNIASLCF
+376 SSPIIGYKNIASLCF
-391 DCIDIDL
+391 DCIDIGL

-415 QETMNLLTF
+415 QETMNLLV
-424 ANLSPVAVK
+424 ASNLSPVAVR
-433 SDVSQVAT
+433 SNVSWVAT
-441 SVVSNTVLGSCKAL
+441 SVVSNTVLGACKAL

-462 IELTDASYS
+462 VEIVDASYS
-471 KSEHIWKGKFK
+471 KDKHVWKGKFK

-490 ITLTGSEVS
+490 ITLIGSEVS

-508 YLRQNIQR
+508 YLKQNIQR

-534 DADFQSELAYYSFD
+534 DSDFQSELAYYSFD
-548 YLSSLKD
+548 YLSGLKD

-593 RQSQID
+593 RQAQID
-599 IVHQLYNYDAKSGVV
+599 IVHQLYNYDSKSGSV
-614 YDIQNSLQNE
+614 YNIQNSLQDE
-624 LNLESYLD
+624 LNLESYLG
-632 KDMWITFCAFRME
+632 KNMWITFCAFRME

-670 IDAAKKELYKASHVQ
+670 IDTAKKELYKASHVQ

-693 NLLALKEFQPIV
+693 NLLALKEFQSIV
-705 DKFETGN
+705 NKFETGN

-752 GGSDVKSV
+752 GSSDVKSV
-760 LDSAKN
+760 IESAQA

-778 KNNANASKYVENWV
+778 KNNTGASKYVQDWV
-792 QKGMEATVTK
+792 QKGMNATVTK

-826 LSDTYDL
+826 LTETYDL
-833 CQSRWINSGLYVTDD
+833 CQSRWINSGLYITDD

-860 IYIDPETGNEVTT
+860 IYVNPETGNEVTT
-873 MGVIGDTIVGKLI
+873 MGVIGDTIVGKLLI
-886 LGENLGIYNTNNS
+886 GENLGIYNTNNS

-905 GLTITNGTNKF
+905 GLTITNGTNTF

-950 TGSSITGGEIYGT
+950 TGSSITGGKIYGT
-963 KITGVEV
+963 TINGSEV
-970 SASSFIG
+970 KSSSFIG
-977 GNINIGNDNFIVDD
+977 GNINIGDDNFIVDAG
-991 SGNIISKGVLNLA
+991 GNITSKGVLNLA

-1009 YNSTDGLKITGTISG
+1009 YNSKDGLKVTGTINANGGTFSNTITCTGTISG
-1024 SSILGGSINI
+1024 GIIKASQFLANKFKATSDGNAYMISPYISSSIYMTGLGDFDDNSNYKEVIASTFIHGVFYPILSGKWYANDLFASSFHIDAGDGYGVNITNSEISIVPFSVGSATSKINFKGI
-1034 GNGNFVVN
+1034 E
-1042 SDGSVVSKS
+1042 
-1051 SLSFGNGLLTYD
+1051 T
-1063 STNGMSI
+1063 T
-1070 KGNIFLNNNLMMW
+1070 GNITCL
-1083 HGDDESGGG
+1083 
-1092 KYEKALS
+1092 
-1099 WIYSRDIY
+1099 
-1107 QLELA
+1107 
-1112 PNCVAHYLTVFED
+1112 
-1125 LVCNGTIYGNS
+1125 GTINGNS
-1136 STATKLQTPRTI
+1136 STATKLKTPRTL
-1148 TIGNTAQVF
+1148 TIGRVGRVF
-1157 DGSSDLLWT
+1157 DGSDNIGWT
-1166 QAAIGYANTIQS
+1166 LA
-1178 ALDGSTYYTAKL
+1178 
-1190 TNKGNFRPDQV
+1190 
-1201 ITIASNGATTAKDSN
+1201 
-1216 GDIGLGTSGNRWKEV
+1216 DIGAATQNEV
-1231 FAAAPAI
+1231 NSLKSRIEALEGRI
-1238 NTSDRNYK
+1238 NS
-1246 DDIKPLTDKHLQF
+1246 
-1259 FMKLQPVSFLFKA
+1259 
-1272 GTSGRTHV
+1272 
-1280 GFISQDVEQTMLEC
+1280 
-1294 GLTDLDFAGF
+1294 
-1304 CKDQKTKHIIN
+1304 
-1315 DDDTEIEE
+1315 
-1323 PVFDENGNAVYI
+1323 
-1335 YSLRYE
+1335 
-1341 EFIALNTYA
+1341 
-1350 IQELWKELEEL
+1350 
-1361 KDEIKRN
+1361 

>member
-1 MPKIVFNENF
+1 VSFLLQKFKKEENKQMPKIVFNENF

-50 NVYKTDDPIW
+50 NVYKTDDQIW
-60 NKINNYNLVYIPEYK
+60 DKINNYNLVYIPEYK

-176 DLKSWFQYSISDN
+176 DLKSWFQYSISDS

-204 CLFKIDSDTRTV
+204 CLFKFDSNTRTV

-240 CGSTNYSGAY
+240 CGNTNYNGAY

-256 YVSKENLSISA
+256 YVSKENLSTSA

-302 YIVNFSDEM
+302 YIVEFSDEM
-311 YENMPDDLVAKI
+311 YENMPEDLVTKI

-331 DCMSKRKFTLSAN
+331 DCMSKKKFTLSAN

-350 TIVKYVNV
+350 TIVKYINA
-358 HYPKLDDNG
+358 HYPKIDDNG
-367 NKVDRYNTI
+367 DKVERYNVI
-376 SSSIIGYKNIASLCF
+376 SSPIIGYKNIASLCF
-391 DCIDIDL
+391 DCIDIGL

-424 ANLSPVAVK
+424 ANLSPIAVK
-433 SDVSQVAT
+433 SNVSWVAT
-441 SVVSNTVLGSCKAL
+441 SVVSNTVLGACKAL

-462 IELTDASYS
+462 VEIVDASYS
-471 KSEHIWKGKFK
+471 KDKHVWKGKFK

-490 ITLTGSEVS
+490 ITLIGSEVS

-508 YLRQNIQR
+508 YLKQNIQR

-534 DADFQSELAYYSFD
+534 DSDFQSELAYYSFD
-548 YLSSLKD
+548 YLSGLKD

-593 RQSQID
+593 RQAQID
-599 IVHQLYNYDAKSGVV
+599 IVHQLYNYDSKSGSV
-614 YDIQNSLQNE
+614 YNIQNSLQDE
-624 LNLESYLD
+624 LNLESYLG

-670 IDAAKKELYKASHVQ
+670 IDTAKKELYKASHVQ

-705 DKFETGN
+705 NKFETGN

-752 GGSDVKSV
+752 GSSDVKSV
-760 LDSAKN
+760 IDSAQA
-766 IASSFSYTTQKV
+766 IASSFSYTIQKV
-778 KNNANASKYVENWV
+778 KNNTGASKYVQDWV
-792 QKGMEATVTK
+792 QKGMNATVTK

-826 LSDTYDL
+826 LTETYDL
-833 CQSRWINSGLYVTDD
+833 CQSRWINSGLYITDD

-860 IYIDPETGNEVTT
+860 IYVNPETGNEVTT
-873 MGVIGDTIVGKLI
+873 MGVIGDTIVGKLLI
-886 LGENLGIYNTNNS
+886 GENLGIYNTNNS

-905 GLTITNGTNKF
+905 GLTITNGTNTF

-950 TGSSITGGEIYGT
+950 TGSSITGGKIYGT
-963 KITGVEV
+963 TISGAEV
-970 SASSFIG
+970 SSSSFIG
-977 GNINIGNDNFIVDD
+977 GNINIGDDNFIVDAG
-991 SGNIISKGVLNLA
+991 GNITSKGVLNLA

-1009 YNSTDGLKITGTISG
+1009 YNSKDGLKVTGTINANGGTFSNTITCTGTISG
-1024 SSILGGSINI
+1024 GIIKASQFLANKFKATSDGNAYMISPYISSSIYMTGLGDFDDNSNYKEVIGSTFIHGVFYPILSGKWYANDLFASSFHIDAGDGYGVNITNSEISIVPFSVGSATSKIN
-1034 GNGNFVVN
+1034 
-1042 SDGSVVSKS
+1042 SK
-1051 SLSFGNGLLTYD
+1051 GIET
-1063 STNGMSI
+1063 T
-1070 KGNIFLNNNLMMW
+1070 GNITCL
-1083 HGDDESGGG
+1083 
-1092 KYEKALS
+1092 
-1099 WIYSRDIY
+1099 
-1107 QLELA
+1107 
-1112 PNCVAHYLTVFED
+1112 
-1125 LVCNGTIYGNS
+1125 GTINGNS
-1136 STATKLQTPRTI
+1136 STATKLKTPRTL
-1148 TIGNTAQVF
+1148 TIGRAGRVF
-1157 DGSSDLLWT
+1157 DGSDNIGWT
-1166 QAAIGYANTIQS
+1166 LA
-1178 ALDGSTYYTAKL
+1178 
-1190 TNKGNFRPDQV
+1190 
-1201 ITIASNGATTAKDSN
+1201 
-1216 GDIGLGTSGNRWKEV
+1216 DIGAATQNEV
-1231 FAAAPAI
+1231 NSLKSRIEALEGRI
-1238 NTSDRNYK
+1238 NS
-1246 DDIKPLTDKHLQF
+1246 
-1259 FMKLQPVSFLFKA
+1259 
-1272 GTSGRTHV
+1272 
-1280 GFISQDVEQTMLEC
+1280 
-1294 GLTDLDFAGF
+1294 
-1304 CKDQKTKHIIN
+1304 
-1315 DDDTEIEE
+1315 
-1323 PVFDENGNAVYI
+1323 
-1335 YSLRYE
+1335 
-1341 EFIALNTYA
+1341 
-1350 IQELWKELEEL
+1350 
-1361 KDEIKRN
+1361 

>member
-50 NVYKTDDPIW
+50 NVYKTDDQIW
-60 NKINNYNLVYIPEYK
+60 DKINNYNLVYIPEYK

-176 DLKSWFQYSISDN
+176 DLKSWFQYSISDS

-204 CLFKIDSDTRTV
+204 CLFKFDSNTRTV

-240 CGSTNYSGAY
+240 CGNTNYNGAY

-256 YVSKENLSISA
+256 YVSKENLSTSA

-302 YIVNFSDEM
+302 YIVEFSDEM
-311 YENMPDDLVAKI
+311 YENMPEDLVTKI

-331 DCMSKRKFTLSAN
+331 DCMSKKKFTLSAN

-350 TIVKYVNV
+350 TIVKYINA
-358 HYPKLDDNG
+358 HYPKIDDNG
-367 NKVDRYNTI
+367 NKVERYNVI
-376 SSSIIGYKNIASLCF
+376 SSPIIGYKNIASLCF
-391 DCIDIDL
+391 DCIDIGL

-424 ANLSPVAVK
+424 ANLSPIAVK
-433 SDVSQVAT
+433 SNVSWVAT
-441 SVVSNTVLGSCKAL
+441 SVVSNTVLGACKAL

-462 IELTDASYS
+462 VEIVDASYS
-471 KSEHIWKGKFK
+471 KDKHVWKGKFK

-490 ITLTGSEVS
+490 ITLIGSEVS

-508 YLRQNIQR
+508 YLKQNIQR

-534 DADFQSELAYYSFD
+534 DSDFQSELAYYSFD
-548 YLSSLKD
+548 YLSGLKD

-593 RQSQID
+593 RQAQID
-599 IVHQLYNYDAKSGVV
+599 IVHQLYNYDSKSGSV
-614 YDIQNSLQNE
+614 YNIQNSLQDE
-624 LNLESYLD
+624 LNLESYLG

-670 IDAAKKELYKASHVQ
+670 IDTAKKELYKASHVQ

-705 DKFETGN
+705 NKFETGN

-752 GGSDVKSV
+752 GSSDVKSV
-760 LDSAKN
+760 IDSAQA
-766 IASSFSYTTQKV
+766 IASSFSYTIQKV
-778 KNNANASKYVENWV
+778 KNNTGASKYVQDWV
-792 QKGMEATVTK
+792 QKGMNATVTK

-826 LSDTYDL
+826 LTETYDL
-833 CQSRWINSGLYVTDD
+833 CQSRWINSGLYITDD

-860 IYIDPETGNEVTT
+860 IYVNPETGNEVTT
-873 MGVIGDTIVGKLI
+873 MGVIGDTIVGKLLI
-886 LGENLGIYNTNNS
+886 GENLGIYNTNNS

-905 GLTITNGTNKF
+905 GLTITNGTNTF

-950 TGSSITGGEIYGT
+950 TGSSITGGKIYGT
-963 KITGVEV
+963 TINGSEV
-970 SASSFIG
+970 KSSSFI
-977 GNINIGNDNFIVDD
+977 
-991 SGNIISKGVLNLA
+991 
-1004 NGGVT
+1004 
-1009 YNSTDGLKITGTISG
+1009 
-1024 SSILGGSINI
+1024 GGSINI

-1042 SDGSVVSKS
+1042 SDGSVVSKG
-1051 SLSFGNGLLTYD
+1051 SLSFGNGLLTYNT
-1063 STNGMSI
+1063 TNGLSV
-1070 KGNIFLNNNLMMW
+1070 KGNIYLNNALMMW
-1083 HGDDESGGG
+1083 HAEDEGG
-1092 KYEKALS
+1092 
-1099 WIYSRDIY
+1099 
-1107 QLELA
+1107 
-1112 PNCVAHYLTVFED
+1112 FEA
-1125 LVCNGTIYGNS
+1125 S
-1136 STATKLQTPRTI
+1136 
-1148 TIGNTAQVF
+1148 
-1157 DGSSDLLWT
+1157 
-1166 QAAIGYANTIQS
+1166 
-1178 ALDGSTYYTAKL
+1178 
-1190 TNKGNFRPDQV
+1190 
-1201 ITIASNGATTAKDSN
+1201 IAVSN
-1216 GDIGLGTSGNRWKEV
+1216 
-1231 FAAAPAI
+1231 
-1238 NTSDRNYK
+1238 
-1246 DDIKPLTDKHLQF
+1246 
-1259 FMKLQPVSFLFKA
+1259 
-1272 GTSGRTHV
+1272 
-1280 GFISQDVEQTMLEC
+1280 
-1294 GLTDLDFAGF
+1294 
-1304 CKDQKTKHIIN
+1304 
-1315 DDDTEIEE
+1315 
-1323 PVFDENGNAVYI
+1323 
-1335 YSLRYE
+1335 
-1341 EFIALNTYA
+1341 
-1350 IQELWKELEEL
+1350 
-1361 KDEIKRN
+1361 

>member
-11 GVDEITIVLERRDF
+11 GVDEITLVLERRDF

-176 DLKSWFQYSISDN
+176 DLKSWFQYSISDS

-204 CLFKIDSDTRTV
+204 CLFKFDSNTRTV

-240 CGSTNYSGAY
+240 CGNTNYNGAY

-256 YVSKENLSISA
+256 YVSKENLSTSA

-302 YIVNFSDEM
+302 YIVNVSEEM
-311 YENMPDDLVAKI
+311 YENMPEDLVTKI

-367 NKVDRYNTI
+367 NKTDRYNVI
-376 SSSIIGYKNIASLCF
+376 SSPIIGYKNIASLCF
-391 DCIDIDL
+391 DCIDIGL

-415 QETMNLLTF
+415 QETMNLLT
-424 ANLSPVAVK
+424 ASNLSPVAVR

-441 SVVSNTVLGSCKAL
+441 SVVSNTVLGACKAL

-462 IELTDASYS
+462 IELADASYS

-490 ITLTGSEVS
+490 VILIGSEVS

-508 YLRQNIQR
+508 YLKQNIQR

-534 DADFQSELAYYSFD
+534 DNDFQSELAYYSFD
-548 YLSSLKD
+548 YLSGLKD

-593 RQSQID
+593 RQAQID
-599 IVHQLYNYDAKSGVV
+599 IVHQLYNYDSKSGSV
-614 YDIQNSLQNE
+614 YNIQNSLQDE
-624 LNLESYLD
+624 LNLESYLG

-660 GELVTRATEL
+660 GELITRATEL
-670 IDAAKKELYKASHVQ
+670 IDTAKKELYKASHVQ

-705 DKFETGN
+705 NKFEIGN

-752 GGSDVKSV
+752 GSSDVKSV
-760 LDSAKN
+760 IESAQA

-778 KNNANASKYVENWV
+778 KNNTSASKYVQDWV
-792 QKGMEATVTK
+792 QKGMNATVTK

-826 LSDTYDL
+826 LTETYDL
-833 CQSRWINSGLYVTDD
+833 CQSRWINSGLYITDD

-860 IYIDPETGNEVTT
+860 IYVNPETGNEVTT

-886 LGENLGIYNTNNS
+886 IGENLGIYNTNNS

-905 GLTITNGTNKF
+905 GLTITNGTNTF

-950 TGSSITGGEIYGT
+950 TGSSITGGKIYGT
-963 KITGVEV
+963 TINGSEV
-970 SASSFIG
+970 KSSSFIG
-977 GNINIGNDNFIVDD
+977 GNINIGDDNFIVDAG
-991 SGNIISKGVLNLA
+991 GNITSKGVLNLA

-1009 YNSTDGLKITGTISG
+1009 YNSKDGLKVTGTINANGGTFSNTITCTGTISG
-1024 SSILGGSINI
+1024 GIIKASQFLANKFKATSDGNAYMISPYISSSIYMTGLGDFDDNSNYKEVIASTFIHGVFYPILSGKWYANDLFASSFHIDAGDGYGVNITNSEISIVPFSVGSATSKINFKGI
-1034 GNGNFVVN
+1034 E
-1042 SDGSVVSKS
+1042 
-1051 SLSFGNGLLTYD
+1051 T
-1063 STNGMSI
+1063 T
-1070 KGNIFLNNNLMMW
+1070 GNITCL
-1083 HGDDESGGG
+1083 
-1092 KYEKALS
+1092 
-1099 WIYSRDIY
+1099 
-1107 QLELA
+1107 
-1112 PNCVAHYLTVFED
+1112 
-1125 LVCNGTIYGNS
+1125 GTINGNS
-1136 STATKLQTPRTI
+1136 STATKLKTPRTL
-1148 TIGNTAQVF
+1148 TIGRAGRVF
-1157 DGSSDLLWT
+1157 DGSDNIGWT
-1166 QAAIGYANTIQS
+1166 LA
-1178 ALDGSTYYTAKL
+1178 
-1190 TNKGNFRPDQV
+1190 
-1201 ITIASNGATTAKDSN
+1201 
-1216 GDIGLGTSGNRWKEV
+1216 DIGAATQNEV
-1231 FAAAPAI
+1231 NSLKSRIEALEGRI
-1238 NTSDRNYK
+1238 NS
-1246 DDIKPLTDKHLQF
+1246 
-1259 FMKLQPVSFLFKA
+1259 
-1272 GTSGRTHV
+1272 
-1280 GFISQDVEQTMLEC
+1280 
-1294 GLTDLDFAGF
+1294 
-1304 CKDQKTKHIIN
+1304 
-1315 DDDTEIEE
+1315 
-1323 PVFDENGNAVYI
+1323 
-1335 YSLRYE
+1335 
-1341 EFIALNTYA
+1341 
-1350 IQELWKELEEL
+1350 
-1361 KDEIKRN
+1361 

>member
-39 KDTMNAPELSF
+39 NDTMNAPELSF
-50 NVYKTDDPIW
+50 NVYKTDDQIW
-60 NKINNYNLVYIPEYK
+60 DKINNYNLVYIPEYK

-176 DLKSWFQYSISDN
+176 DLKSWFQYSISDS

-204 CLFKIDSDTRTV
+204 CLFKFDSNTRTV

-240 CGSTNYSGAY
+240 CGNTNYNGAY

-256 YVSKENLSISA
+256 YVSKENLSTSA

-302 YIVNFSDEM
+302 YIVEFSDEM
-311 YENMPDDLVAKI
+311 YENMPEDLVTKI

-331 DCMSKRKFTLSAN
+331 DCMSKKKFTLSAN

-350 TIVKYVNV
+350 TIVKYINA
-358 HYPKLDDNG
+358 HYPKIDDNG
-367 NKVDRYNTI
+367 NKVERYNVI
-376 SSSIIGYKNIASLCF
+376 SSPIIGYKNIASLCF
-391 DCIDIDL
+391 DCIDIGL

-424 ANLSPVAVK
+424 ANLSPIAVK
-433 SDVSQVAT
+433 SNVSWVAT
-441 SVVSNTVLGSCKAL
+441 SVVSNTVLGACKAL

-462 IELTDASYS
+462 VEIVDASYS
-471 KSEHIWKGKFK
+471 KDKHVWKGKFK

-490 ITLTGSEVS
+490 ITLIGSEVS

-508 YLRQNIQR
+508 YLKQNIQR

-534 DADFQSELAYYSFD
+534 DSDFQSELAYYSFD
-548 YLSSLKD
+548 YLSGLKD

-593 RQSQID
+593 RQAQID
-599 IVHQLYNYDAKSGVV
+599 IVHQLYNYDSKSGSV
-614 YDIQNSLQNE
+614 YNIQNSLQDE
-624 LNLESYLD
+624 LNLESYLG

-670 IDAAKKELYKASHVQ
+670 IDTAKKELYKASHVQ

-705 DKFETGN
+705 NKFETGN

-752 GGSDVKSV
+752 GSSDVKSV
-760 LDSAKN
+760 IDSAQA
-766 IASSFSYTTQKV
+766 IASSFSYTIQKV
-778 KNNANASKYVENWV
+778 KNNTGASKYVQDWV
-792 QKGMEATVTK
+792 QKGMNATVTK

-826 LSDTYDL
+826 LTETYDL
-833 CQSRWINSGLYVTDD
+833 CQSRWINSGLYITDD

-860 IYIDPETGNEVTT
+860 IYVNPETGNEVTT
-873 MGVIGDTIVGKLI
+873 MGVIGDTIVGKLLI
-886 LGENLGIYNTNNS
+886 GENLGIYNTNNS

-905 GLTITNGTNKF
+905 GLTITNGTNTF

-950 TGSSITGGEIYGT
+950 TGSSITGGKIYGT
-963 KITGVEV
+963 TINGSEV
-970 SASSFIG
+970 KSSSFI
-977 GNINIGNDNFIVDD
+977 
-991 SGNIISKGVLNLA
+991 
-1004 NGGVT
+1004 
-1009 YNSTDGLKITGTISG
+1009 
-1024 SSILGGSINI
+1024 GGSINI

-1042 SDGSVVSKS
+1042 SDGSVVSKG
-1051 SLSFGNGLLTYD
+1051 SLSFGNGLLTYNT
-1063 STNGMSI
+1063 TNGLSV
-1070 KGNIFLNNNLMMW
+1070 KGNIYLNNALMMW
-1083 HGDDESGGG
+1083 HAEDEGGFEAR
-1092 KYEKALS
+1092 YEKALS
-1099 WIYSRDIY
+1099 WMYTSDAWFLQVGGAGCRMNSLDVSNYIQCDFINASNDIS
-1107 QLELA
+1107 
-1112 PNCVAHYLTVFED
+1112 
-1125 LVCNGTIYGNS
+1125 CNNIDCRGSINGNS
-1136 STATKLQTPRTI
+1136 STATKLKTPRTL
-1148 TIGNTAQVF
+1148 TIGRAGRVF
-1157 DGSSDLLWT
+1157 DGSDNIGWT
-1166 QAAIGYANTIQS
+1166 LA
-1178 ALDGSTYYTAKL
+1178 
-1190 TNKGNFRPDQV
+1190 
-1201 ITIASNGATTAKDSN
+1201 
-1216 GDIGLGTSGNRWKEV
+1216 DIGAATQNEV
-1231 FAAAPAI
+1231 NSLKSRIEALEGRI
-1238 NTSDRNYK
+1238 NS
-1246 DDIKPLTDKHLQF
+1246 
-1259 FMKLQPVSFLFKA
+1259 
-1272 GTSGRTHV
+1272 
-1280 GFISQDVEQTMLEC
+1280 
-1294 GLTDLDFAGF
+1294 
-1304 CKDQKTKHIIN
+1304 
-1315 DDDTEIEE
+1315 
-1323 PVFDENGNAVYI
+1323 
-1335 YSLRYE
+1335 
-1341 EFIALNTYA
+1341 
-1350 IQELWKELEEL
+1350 
-1361 KDEIKRN
+1361 

>member
-50 NVYKTDDPIW
+50 NVYKTDDQIW
-60 NKINNYNLVYIPEYK
+60 DKINNYNLVYIPEYK

-176 DLKSWFQYSISDN
+176 DLKSWFQYSISDS

-204 CLFKIDSDTRTV
+204 CLFKFDSNTRTV

-240 CGSTNYSGAY
+240 CGNTNYNGAY

-256 YVSKENLSISA
+256 YVSKENLSTSA

-302 YIVNFSDEM
+302 YIVEFSDEM
-311 YENMPDDLVAKI
+311 YENMPEDLVTKI

-331 DCMSKRKFTLSAN
+331 DCMSKKKFTLSAN

-350 TIVKYVNV
+350 TIVKYINT
-358 HYPKLDDNG
+358 HYPKIDDNG
-367 NKVDRYNTI
+367 NKVERYNVI
-376 SSSIIGYKNIASLCF
+376 SSPIIGYKNIASLCF
-391 DCIDIDL
+391 DCIDIGL

-424 ANLSPVAVK
+424 ANLSPIAVK
-433 SDVSQVAT
+433 SNVSWVAT
-441 SVVSNTVLGSCKAL
+441 SVVSNTVLGACKAL

-462 IELTDASYS
+462 VEIVDASYS
-471 KSEHIWKGKFK
+471 KDKHVWKGKFK

-490 ITLTGSEVS
+490 ITLIGSEVS

-508 YLRQNIQR
+508 YLKQNIQR

-534 DADFQSELAYYSFD
+534 DSDFQSELAYYSFD
-548 YLSSLKD
+548 YLSGLKD

-593 RQSQID
+593 RQAQID
-599 IVHQLYNYDAKSGVV
+599 IVHQLYNYDSKSGSV
-614 YDIQNSLQNE
+614 YNIQNSLQDE
-624 LNLESYLD
+624 LNLESYLG

-670 IDAAKKELYKASHVQ
+670 IDTAKKELYKASHVQ

-705 DKFETGN
+705 NKFETGN

-752 GGSDVKSV
+752 GSSDVKSV
-760 LDSAKN
+760 IDSAQA

-778 KNNANASKYVENWV
+778 KNNTGASKYVQDWV
-792 QKGMEATVTK
+792 QKGMNATVTK

-826 LSDTYDL
+826 LTETYDL
-833 CQSRWINSGLYVTDD
+833 CQSRWINSGLYITDD

-860 IYIDPETGNEVTT
+860 IYVNPETGNEVTT
-873 MGVIGDTIVGKLI
+873 MGVIGDTIVGKLLI
-886 LGENLGIYNTNNS
+886 GENLGIYNTNNS

-905 GLTITNGTNKF
+905 GLTITNGTNTF

-950 TGSSITGGEIYGT
+950 TGSSITGGKIYGT
-963 KITGVEV
+963 TINGSEV
-970 SASSFIG
+970 KSSSFI
-977 GNINIGNDNFIVDD
+977 
-991 SGNIISKGVLNLA
+991 
-1004 NGGVT
+1004 
-1009 YNSTDGLKITGTISG
+1009 
-1024 SSILGGSINI
+1024 GGSINI

-1042 SDGSVVSKS
+1042 SDGSVVSKG
-1051 SLSFGNGLLTYD
+1051 SLSFGNGLLTYNT
-1063 STNGMSI
+1063 TNGLSV
-1070 KGNIFLNNNLMMW
+1070 KGNIYLNNALMMW
-1083 HGDDESGGG
+1083 HAEDEGGFEAR
-1092 KYEKALS
+1092 YEKALS
-1099 WIYSRDIY
+1099 WMYTSDAWFLRVGGAGCWMNSLDVSNYIQCDFINASNDIS
-1107 QLELA
+1107 
-1112 PNCVAHYLTVFED
+1112 
-1125 LVCNGTIYGNS
+1125 CNNIDCRGSINGNS
-1136 STATKLQTPRTI
+1136 STATKLKTPRTL
-1148 TIGNTAQVF
+1148 TIGRAGRVF
-1157 DGSSDLLWT
+1157 DGSDNIGWT
-1166 QAAIGYANTIQS
+1166 LA
-1178 ALDGSTYYTAKL
+1178 
-1190 TNKGNFRPDQV
+1190 
-1201 ITIASNGATTAKDSN
+1201 
-1216 GDIGLGTSGNRWKEV
+1216 DIGAATQNEV
-1231 FAAAPAI
+1231 NSLKSRIEALEGRI
-1238 NTSDRNYK
+1238 NS
-1246 DDIKPLTDKHLQF
+1246 
-1259 FMKLQPVSFLFKA
+1259 
-1272 GTSGRTHV
+1272 
-1280 GFISQDVEQTMLEC
+1280 
-1294 GLTDLDFAGF
+1294 
-1304 CKDQKTKHIIN
+1304 
-1315 DDDTEIEE
+1315 
-1323 PVFDENGNAVYI
+1323 
-1335 YSLRYE
+1335 
-1341 EFIALNTYA
+1341 
-1350 IQELWKELEEL
+1350 
-1361 KDEIKRN
+1361 